1 MKQVSKT
8 ILTTIA
14 TIAALNAGQQA
25 VQAEELSKAD
35 SQKTEVDQVQK
46 EVTQEDVTASQAKV
60 TATNGAVKAQETT
73 VAAAKQ
79 EVVVAEKK
87 ASTAQTNLSQ
97 AEKVAAEA
105 TPGNISRAEQ
115 TVKNTQTAV
124 ENAEKAV
131 TASQAAQTQAQSS
144 VSNQEKVM
152 KQVQEAVKAKQGE
165 VSKAKEKVAEKQA
178 ILDGA
183 GTKEIIEKAEQTQAK
198 VNIDKAAV
206 QKAQADLVEAKQAD
220 RKRASDLANVDKEVL
235 QAQITTGAY
244 KSDLDKKVAMA
255 SKTAEALEKA
265 TVNLTKANHKVE
277 AINTITLSQ
286 DYIAALRDYN
296 QNFTKYSKAELKAQ
310 TDKLVAMGKALAKQN
325 QFKTNQDDSDL
336 DTLDLNHLPAEVREE
351 MSLFA
356 ADLLNQI
363 RAAFGTAKVEVSRGA
378 TEAVNEHVSTSATNG
393 VKGHDRVNLDRV
405 LAKVGITSGT
415 EESIGLMGGSGSAR
429 KQQKI
434 SLRELKRLIYNNIL
448 NLMFNAFEDVED
460 NENNEFLH
468 AGTLAGLSESG
479 VKKAY
484 LGVGT
489 SYKDDFWQ
497 VVNFLFV
504 YDKALTQPNTFDAKA
519 LSNPFDSKEVL
530 ARQKAAQS
538 AYDLAKKA
546 DEQAKAN
553 QAKAETDYQ
562 KAKEKLALVTA
573 KRDSLKAETPLTPR
587 AEIALTKAQAI
598 LKVDEAENKAA
609 QEAVKQLN
617 ADVKAKQAAL
627 AQAKAELAQTEVE
640 LKALEAILSTEQF
653 TLAAKQAT
661 LMKIK
666 SLVKQRIAELVQ
678 AKENVMKAQ
687 TVVAQLKAAP
697 AMLKQAQMAYRSA
710 KQMLLEKKEIL
721 GREEVKLTVLKA
733 EQAEVTKQHQ
743 VLVKI
748 YQAQLEAQ
756 RQVKLSEQKAVIEKA
771 GGQAVPVFDETGKL
785 VSYENM
791 HKQATQSPVGIQS
804 TVQPVQV
811 NYSTRFEKALP
822 STGEKGSILSAIGGL
837 LLVGFSFVGYKRK
850 EVK

>member
-35 SQKTEVDQVQK
+35 PQKTEVDQVQK
-46 EVTQEDVTASQAKV
+46 EVTQADVTASQTKV
-60 TATNGAVKAQETT
+60 IAANGAVKAQETV
-73 VAAAKQ
+73 VATARQ
-79 EVVVAEKK
+79 EVTVAEKK

-105 TPGNISRAEQ
+105 TPENISKAEQ
-115 TVKNTQTAV
+115 TVKNTQMAV

-131 TASQAAQTQAQSS
+131 TVSQAAQTQAQLS
-144 VSNQEKVM
+144 VSNQEKIT
-152 KQVQEAVKAKQGE
+152 KQAQEAVKAKQGE

-178 ILDGA
+178 ILDGT

-206 QKAQADLVEAKQAD
+206 QKAQADLVEAKQVD
-220 RKRASDLANVDKEVL
+220 QKRASDLANVDKEVL
-235 QAQITTGAY
+235 QAQITTGAS

-265 TVNLTKANHKVE
+265 TVDLTKANHKAE

-286 DYIAALRDYN
+286 DYITALREYN

-325 QFKTNQDDSDL
+325 QFKANQDDSDL

-363 RAAFGTAKVEVSRGA
+363 RAAFGTAKVEVSKGA

-393 VKGHDRVNLDRV
+393 VKGHDRANLDRV

-434 SLRELKRLIYNNIL
+434 SQRELKRLIYNNIL
-448 NLMFNAFEDVED
+448 NLMFNAFEGVED

-519 LSNPFDSKEVL
+519 LSNPFDSKEIL
-530 ARQKAAQS
+530 ARQKAAQTT
-538 AYDLAKKA
+538 YDLAKKA
-546 DEQAKAN
+546 DEQAKENKA
-553 QAKAETDYQ
+553 QAETDYQ
-562 KAKEKLALVTA
+562 KAKKKLVLVTA
-573 KRDSLKAETPLTPR
+573 KRDSLKVEIPLTPI
-587 AEIALTKAQAI
+587 AEAALTKAQAT
-598 LKVDEAENKAA
+598 LKADEAENKLA
-609 QEAVKQLN
+609 QEAVKQLT

-627 AQAKAELAQTEVE
+627 LQAKAELAQTEAQ
-640 LKALEAILSTEQF
+640 LKALEAILSTEQS

-661 LMKIK
+661 LAQAR

-687 TVVAQLKAAP
+687 AVVVQLKAAP

-721 GREEVKLTVLKA
+721 GREEAKLTVLKA

-743 VLVKI
+743 ALVKT
-748 YQAQLEAQ
+748 YQEQLEAE
-756 RQVKLSEQKAVIEKA
+756 RQAKLAEQKAAIEKA

-791 HKQATQSPVGIQS
+791 HKQATPLLVGSQS

>member
-1 MKQVSKT
+1 MKQVKT
-8 ILTTIA
+8 VLA
-14 TIAALNAGQQA
+14 TITTVAVLNGGQQ
-25 VQAEELSKAD
+25 VIHAEELLKAD

-46 EVTQEDVTASQAKV
+46 EVTQADVTASQAKV
-60 TATNGAVKAQETT
+60 TVANTAVKEQETT

-97 AEKVAAEA
+97 AEKVVAEA
-105 TPGNISRAEQ
+105 TPGNISKAEQ

-131 TASQAAQTQAQSS
+131 IASQAAQTQAQSS
-144 VSNQEKVM
+144 VSNQEKIT
-152 KQVQEAVKAKQGE
+152 KQAQEAVKAKQGE

-178 ILDGA
+178 ILDGT

-198 VNIDKAAV
+198 VNADKEAV
-206 QKAQADLVEAKQAD
+206 AKAQTNLAEAKQAD
-220 RKRASDLANVDKEVL
+220 AKREKALASAEKEV
-235 QAQITTGAY
+235 QIA
-244 KSDLDKKVAMA
+244 
-255 SKTAEALEKA
+255 KA
-265 TVNLTKANHKVE
+265 TEQETGLDYAHKVNDAKKIADKLFEANLALTKANHKAE

-286 DYIAALRDYN
+286 DYITALREYN
-296 QNFTKYSKAELKAQ
+296 ENFTKYSKAELKAQ
-310 TDKLVAMGKALAKQN
+310 TDKLVAMGKVLAKQN
-325 QFKTNQDDSDL
+325 KFKANQDDSDL

-363 RAAFGTAKVEVSRGA
+363 RAIFGTAKLEVSKGA
-378 TEAVNEHVSTSATNG
+378 TEAINEHVSTSKTNG
-393 VKGHDRVNLDRV
+393 IKGHDRVNLDRV

-429 KQQKI
+429 KQQRI
-434 SLRELKRLIYNNIL
+434 SPRELKRLIYNNIL

-530 ARQKAAQS
+530 VRQKAAQS

-553 QAKAETDYQ
+553 QAQAETDYQ

-573 KRDSLKAETPLTPR
+573 KRDSLKAETPLTPA
-587 AEIALTKAQAI
+587 AEAALTKAQAT
-598 LKVDEAENKAA
+598 LKADEAENKAA

-627 AQAKAELAQTEVE
+627 AQAKAELAQTEAE
-640 LKALEAILSTEQF
+640 LKALEAILSTEQS

-661 LMKIK
+661 LAQAR
-666 SLVKQRIAELVQ
+666 SLVEQREAELVQ
-678 AKENVMKAQ
+678 VKEHRTKAQ
-687 TVVAQLKAAP
+687 AVVSQLKAAP

-721 GREEVKLTVLKA
+721 GREEAKLTVLKA

-743 VLVKI
+743 ALVKI
-748 YQAQLEAQ
+748 YQEQLEAE
-756 RQVKLSEQKAVIEKA
+756 RQAKLAKQKAVIEKA

-791 HKQATQSPVGIQS
+791 HKQATPLLVGSQS

-811 NYSTRFEKALP
+811 NYSAHFEKPLP
-822 STGEKGSILSAIGGL
+822 STGEKGSILSAIGSL
-837 LLVGFSFVGYKRK
+837 FLIGFSFVGYKRK

>member
-1 MKQVSKT
+1 MKQVKT
-8 ILTTIA
+8 VLA
-14 TIAALNAGQQA
+14 TITTVAVLNGGQQ
-25 VQAEELSKAD
+25 VIHAEELLKAD

-46 EVTQEDVTASQAKV
+46 EVTQADVTASQAKV
-60 TATNGAVKAQETT
+60 TVANTAVKEQETT

-97 AEKVAAEA
+97 AEKVVAEA

-131 TASQAAQTQAQSS
+131 TASQAAQTQAQSVVTS
-144 VSNQEKVM
+144 QEKVT
-152 KQVQEAVKAKQGE
+152 KQAQEAVKVKQGE
-165 VSKAKEKVAEKQA
+165 VSKAEEKVAQKQA
-178 ILDGA
+178 ILDGT

-198 VNIDKAAV
+198 VNADKEAV
-206 QKAQADLVEAKQAD
+206 AKAQTNLAEAKQAD
-220 RKRASDLANVDKEVL
+220 AKREKALASAEKEV
-235 QAQITTGAY
+235 QIAKATEQETG
-244 KSDLDKKVAMA
+244 LDYAHKVNDAN
-255 SKTAEALEKA
+255 KTAGKLFEADS
-265 TVNLTKANHKVE
+265 NLTKANHKVE

-363 RAAFGTAKVEVSRGA
+363 RAVFGTAKLEVSKGA
-378 TEAVNEHVSTSATNG
+378 TEAINEHVSTSKTNG
-393 VKGHDRVNLDRV
+393 IKGHDRANLDRV

-429 KQQKI
+429 KQQRI
-434 SLRELKRLIYNNIL
+434 SPRELKRLIYNNIL

-530 ARQKAAQS
+530 VRQKAAQS
-538 AYDLAKKA
+538 AYDLANKA

-562 KAKEKLALVTA
+562 KAKEKLAFVTA
-573 KRDSLKAETPLTPR
+573 KRDSLKAETPLTPA
-587 AEIALTKAQAI
+587 AEAALTKAQAT
-598 LKVDEAENKAA
+598 LKADEAENKAA
-609 QEAVKQLN
+609 QAAVKQLTV
-617 ADVKAKQAAL
+617 DVKAKQAVL
-627 AQAKAELAQTEVE
+627 AQAKAELAQKQME
-640 LKALEAILSTEQF
+640 LKALEATLSTEQS
-653 TLAAKQAT
+653 TLAAKQTT
-661 LMKIK
+661 LAQAR
-666 SLVKQRIAELVQ
+666 SLVEQRATELVQ
-678 AKENVMKAQ
+678 VKEHRTKAQ
-687 TVVAQLKAAP
+687 AVVVQLKAAP

-721 GREEVKLTVLKA
+721 GREEAKLTVLKA

-743 VLVKI
+743 ALVKI
-748 YQAQLEAQ
+748 YQEQLEAE
-756 RQVKLSEQKAVIEKA
+756 RQAKLAEQKAAIEKA

-791 HKQATQSPVGIQS
+791 HKQATPLLVGSQS

-811 NYSTRFEKALP
+811 NYSARFEKTLP
-822 STGEKGSILSAIGGL
+822 STGEKGSILSAIGSL
-837 LLVGFSFVGYKRK
+837 FLIGFSFVGYKRK

>member
-14 TIAALNAGQQA
+14 TIAAFNAGQQA

-46 EVTQEDVTASQAKV
+46 EVTQADVTVSQTKV
-60 TATNGAVKAQETT
+60 VAANGAVKAQETT

-105 TPGNISRAEQ
+105 TPGNISKAEQ

-131 TASQAAQTQAQSS
+131 TASQAAQTQAQLS
-144 VSNQEKVM
+144 VSNQEKIT
-152 KQVQEAVKAKQGE
+152 KQAQEAVKAKQGE

-178 ILDGA
+178 ILDGT

-206 QKAQADLVEAKQAD
+206 QKAQADLVEAKQVD
-220 RKRASDLANVDKEVL
+220 QKRASDLANVDKEVL
-235 QAQITTGAY
+235 QAQITTGAS

-265 TVNLTKANHKVE
+265 TVDLTKANHKAE

-286 DYIAALRDYN
+286 DYITALREYN
-296 QNFTKYSKAELKAQ
+296 ENFTKYSKAELKAQ

-325 QFKTNQDDSDL
+325 QFKMNQDDSDL

-363 RAAFGTAKVEVSRGA
+363 RAAFGTAKVEVSKGA
-378 TEAVNEHVSTSATNG
+378 VEVVNEHVSTSATNG
-393 VKGHDRVNLDRV
+393 IKGHDRANLDRV
-405 LAKVGITSGT
+405 LAKVGIISGT

-434 SLRELKRLIYNNIL
+434 SQRELKRLIYNNIL

-519 LSNPFDSKEVL
+519 LFNPFDSKEVL
-530 ARQKAAQS
+530 VRQKAAQS

-562 KAKEKLALVTA
+562 KAKEKLAFVTA
-573 KRDSLKAETPLTPR
+573 KRDSLKAETPLTPA
-587 AEIALTKAQAI
+587 AEAALTKAQAT
-598 LKVDEAENKAA
+598 LKADEAENKAA
-609 QEAVKQLN
+609 QAAVKQLT
-617 ADVKAKQAAL
+617 ADVKAKQAVL
-627 AQAKAELAQTEVE
+627 AQAKVELAQKQME
-640 LKALEAILSTEQF
+640 LKALEATLSTEQS
-653 TLAAKQAT
+653 TLAAKQTT
-661 LMKIK
+661 LAQAR
-666 SLVKQRIAELVQ
+666 SLVEQRATELVQ
-678 AKENVMKAQ
+678 VKEHRTKAQ
-687 TVVAQLKAAP
+687 AVVVQLKAAP

-721 GREEVKLTVLKA
+721 GREEAKLTVLKA
-733 EQAEVTKQHQ
+733 EQAEVTKQYQ
-743 VLVKI
+743 TLVKI
-748 YQAQLEAQ
+748 YQEQLEAE
-756 RQVKLSEQKAVIEKA
+756 RQIKLAEQKVAIEQA
-771 GGQAVPVFDETGKL
+771 GGQAIPVFDETGKITGYVNGKKQSVTSTL
-785 VSYENM
+785 TPTN
-791 HKQATQSPVGIQS
+791 HKQVR
-804 TVQPVQV
+804 V
-811 NYSTRFEKALP
+811 NYNTVSAKQLP
-822 STGEKGSILSAIGGL
+822 STGEVTSLLGMFGGAILLAL
-837 LLVGFSFVGYKRK
+837 SFVGYKRK

>member
-1 MKQVSKT
+1 MNKVNKT
-8 ILTTIA
+8 LMTTVA
-14 TIAALNAGQQA
+14 TVAIVGAGRV
-25 VQAEELSKAD
+25 VQAEDVQPKEVKSTEAAQTKPVVTKEEVAT
-35 SQKTEVDQVQK
+35 SQTKVDVANAAVKSQEQITSQAQKDVTTAEKTVSEKQTEVV
-46 EVTQEDVTASQAKV
+46 
-60 TATNGAVKAQETT
+60 
-73 VAAAKQ
+73 
-79 EVVVAEKK
+79 
-87 ASTAQTNLSQ
+87 Q

-105 TPGNISRAEQ
+105 TPGNIAKAEN
-115 TVKNTQTAV
+115 TVKIETNNVSQA
-124 ENAEKAV
+124 ENAVSASKIAQQQAKQEV
-131 TASQAAQTQAQSS
+131 TKQA
-144 VSNQEKVM
+144 
-152 KQVQEAVKAKQGE
+152 EAVAKSQDPVVKKEAEAKQAE
-165 VSKAKEKVAEKQA
+165 KTVSEKQA
-178 ILDGA
+178 ILDGT
-183 GTKEIIEKAEQTQAK
+183 GTKEIISKAEQTQAK
-198 VNIDKAAV
+198 VNVDKDAV
-206 QKAQADLVEAKQAD
+206 AKAQTNLAEAKQAD
-220 RKRASDLANVDKEVL
+220 ANREKALADAKKEV
-235 QAQITTGAY
+235 QTAKATEQETG
-244 KSDLDKKVAMA
+244 LDYAHKVNDAN
-255 SKTAEALEKA
+255 KTADKLFEADS
-265 TVNLTKANHKVE
+265 NLTKANHKVE

-363 RAAFGTAKVEVSRGA
+363 RAAFGTAKVEVSRGV

-429 KQQKI
+429 KKQKI

-489 SYKDDFWQ
+489 FYKDDFWQ

-504 YDKALTQPNTFDAKA
+504 YDRALTQPNTFDAKA

-553 QAKAETDYQ
+553 QAQAETDYQ
-562 KAKEKLALVTA
+562 KAKGKLALVTA
-573 KRDSLKAETPLTPR
+573 KRDSLKAETPLTPV
-587 AEIALTKAQAI
+587 AEAALTKAQAT
-598 LKVDEAENKAA
+598 LKADEEENKVA
-609 QEAVKQLN
+609 QEAVKQLT

-627 AQAKAELAQTEVE
+627 AQAKAELIQKQGE
-640 LKALEAILSTEQF
+640 LETLKHHLSAEQNK
-653 TLAAKQAT
+653 LANKQADLT
-661 LMKIK
+661 KTQA
-666 SLVKQRIAELVQ
+666 LVNQRENELVQ
-678 AKENVMKAQ
+678 TKDRLTAAKAKVS
-687 TVVAQLKAAP
+687 QLKAAP
-697 AMLKQAQMAYRSA
+697 ARLAQA
-710 KQMLLEKKEIL
+710 KQNLMTAKQKLAEKKSLLEKEQA
-721 GREEVKLTVLKA
+721 KLQVLKA
-733 EQAEVTKQHQ
+733 TQAEVVSQHNS
-743 VLVKI
+743 LVKT
-748 YQAQLEAQ
+748 YQEQLEAE
-756 RQVKLSEQKAVIEKA
+756 RLEKLAAQKAAIEQS
-771 GGQAVPVFDETGKL
+771 GGQVIPVVDETGKIT
-785 VSYENM
+785 SYVNGNKQSVTPTLTSTN
-791 HKQATQSPVGIQS
+791 HKQVK
-804 TVQPVQV
+804 V
-811 NYSTRFEKALP
+811 NYNVSTNHLP
-822 STGEKGSILSAIGGL
+822 STGETTSLLGLFGGVI
-837 LLVGFSFVGYKRK
+837 LLVLSFVSRKR
-850 EVK
+850 VK

>member
-35 SQKTEVDQVQK
+35 PQKTEVDQVQK
-46 EVTQEDVTASQAKV
+46 EVTQAGVTASQTKV
-60 TATNGAVKAQETT
+60 IAANGAVKAQETT

-105 TPGNISRAEQ
+105 TPGNISKAEQ

-144 VSNQEKVM
+144 ISNQEKIT
-152 KQVQEAVKAKQGE
+152 KQAQEAVKAKQGE

-178 ILDGA
+178 ILDGT

-220 RKRASDLANVDKEVL
+220 RKRAGDLADAEKKLV
-235 QAQITTGAY
+235 QTQITTDAS

-265 TVNLTKANHKVE
+265 TVDLTKANHKAE

-286 DYIAALRDYN
+286 DYIAALREYN
-296 QNFTKYSKAELKAQ
+296 QNFTKYSKAELKTQ

-325 QFKTNQDDSDL
+325 QFKANQDDSDL

-363 RAAFGTAKVEVSRGA
+363 RAAFGTAKVEVSKGA
-378 TEAVNEHVSTSATNG
+378 VEAVNEHVSTSKTNG
-393 VKGHDRVNLDRV
+393 VKGHDRANLDRV

-434 SLRELKRLIYNNIL
+434 SPRELKRLIYNNIL

-530 ARQKAAQS
+530 VRQKAAQS
-538 AYDLAKKA
+538 AYDLTKKA

-553 QAKAETDYQ
+553 QAQAETDYQ

-573 KRDSLKAETPLTPR
+573 KRDSLKAETPLTPA
-587 AEIALTKAQAI
+587 AETALTKAQAT

-609 QEAVKQLN
+609 QEAVKQLT

-627 AQAKAELAQTEVE
+627 AQAKAELTQTETE
-640 LKALEAILSTEQF
+640 LKALEAILSTEQS
-653 TLAAKQAT
+653 TLVAKQAT
-661 LMKIK
+661 LAQARR
-666 SLVKQRIAELVQ
+666 LVKQREAELVQ
-678 AKENVMKAQ
+678 VKENRTKAQ
-687 TVVAQLKAAP
+687 AVVAQLKAAP
-697 AMLKQAQMAYRSA
+697 VMLKQAQMAYRSA

-721 GREEVKLTVLKA
+721 GREEAKLTVLKA
-733 EQAEVTKQHQ
+733 EQAEVTNQYQ

-748 YQAQLEAQ
+748 YQEQLEAE
-756 RQVKLSEQKAVIEKA
+756 RQIKLAEQKVAIEQA
-771 GGQAVPVFDETGKL
+771 GGQAIPVFDETGKITGYVNGKKQSVTSTL
-785 VSYENM
+785 TPTN
-791 HKQATQSPVGIQS
+791 HKQVR
-804 TVQPVQV
+804 V
-811 NYSTRFEKALP
+811 NYNTVSAKQLP
-822 STGEKGSILSAIGGL
+822 STGEVTSLLGMFGGAILLAL
-837 LLVGFSFVGYKRK
+837 SFVGYKRK

>member
-46 EVTQEDVTASQAKV
+46 EVTQVDVTASQTKV
-60 TATNGAVKAQETT
+60 TAANTAVKAQETA
-73 VAAAKQ
+73 VATARQ
-79 EVVVAEKK
+79 EVTVAEKK

-97 AEKVAAEA
+97 AEKVVAEA
-105 TPGNISRAEQ
+105 TPGNISKAEQ

-131 TASQAAQTQAQSS
+131 TASQAAQTQAQSVVTS
-144 VSNQEKVM
+144 QEKVT
-152 KQVQEAVKAKQGE
+152 KQAQEAVKVKQGE
-165 VSKAKEKVAEKQA
+165 VSKAEEKVAQKQA
-178 ILDGA
+178 ILDGT

-198 VNIDKAAV
+198 VNAGQQAV
-206 QKAQADLVEAKQAD
+206 AKAQTNLAEAKQAD
-220 RKRASDLANVDKEVL
+220 AKREKALASAEKEV
-235 QAQITTGAY
+235 QIAKATEQETG
-244 KSDLDKKVAMA
+244 LDYAHKVNDAN
-255 SKTAEALEKA
+255 KTANKLFEADS
-265 TVNLTKANHKVE
+265 NLTKANHKVE

-296 QNFTKYSKAELKAQ
+296 QNFTIFSKAELKAQ

-429 KQQKI
+429 KQQRI
-434 SLRELKRLIYNNIL
+434 SPRELKRLIYNNIL

-479 VKKAY
+479 VKKAF

-504 YDKALTQPNTFDAKA
+504 YDRALTQPNTFDAKA
-519 LSNPFDSKEVL
+519 LSNPFDSKKVL

-546 DEQAKAN
+546 DEQAKVN
-553 QAKAETDYQ
+553 QAQAETDYQ
-562 KAKEKLALVTA
+562 KAKGKLALVTA
-573 KRDSLKAETPLTPR
+573 KRDSLKAETPLTPA
-587 AEIALTKAQAI
+587 AETALTKAQAT

-609 QEAVKQLN
+609 QEAVKRLT
-617 ADVKAKQAAL
+617 ADVKAKQEAL
-627 AQAKAELAQTEVE
+627 AQAKAELAQTETE
-640 LKALEAILSTEQF
+640 LKALEAILSTEQS

-661 LMKIK
+661 LAQAR
-666 SLVKQRIAELVQ
+666 SLVEQREAELVQ
-678 AKENVMKAQ
+678 VKEHRTKAQ
-687 TVVAQLKAAP
+687 AVVAQLKAAP

-756 RQVKLSEQKAVIEKA
+756 RQVKLAEQKAVIEKA

>member
-25 VQAEELSKAD
+25 VQAEELSKVD
-35 SQKTEVDQVQK
+35 PQKTEVDQVQK
-46 EVTQEDVTASQAKV
+46 EVTQADVTASQTKV
-60 TATNGAVKAQETT
+60 TAANTAVKAQETA
-73 VAAAKQ
+73 VATARQ
-79 EVVVAEKK
+79 EVTVAEKK

-97 AEKVAAEA
+97 AEKVVAEA
-105 TPGNISRAEQ
+105 TPGNISKAEQ

-131 TASQAAQTQAQSS
+131 TASQAAQTQAQSVVTS
-144 VSNQEKVM
+144 QEKVT
-152 KQVQEAVKAKQGE
+152 KQAQEAVKVKQGE
-165 VSKAKEKVAEKQA
+165 VSKAKEKVAQKQA
-178 ILDGA
+178 ILDGT

-198 VNIDKAAV
+198 VNADKEAV
-206 QKAQADLVEAKQAD
+206 AKAQTNLAEAKQAD
-220 RKRASDLANVDKEVL
+220 AKREKALASAEKEV
-235 QAQITTGAY
+235 QIAKATEQETG
-244 KSDLDKKVAMA
+244 LDYAHKVNDAN
-255 SKTAEALEKA
+255 KTADKLFEADS
-265 TVNLTKANHKVE
+265 NLTKANHKVE

-405 LAKVGITSGT
+405 LVKVGITSGT

-429 KQQKI
+429 KQQRI
-434 SLRELKRLIYNNIL
+434 SPRELKRLIYNNIL

-530 ARQKAAQS
+530 VRQKAAQS

-553 QAKAETDYQ
+553 KAKAEIDYQ
-562 KAKEKLALVTA
+562 KAKGKLALVTV
-573 KRDSLKAETPLTPR
+573 KRDSLRSETSLTPA
-587 AEIALTKAQAI
+587 AEAAFTKAQAT
-598 LKVDEAENKAA
+598 LKADEAENKAA

-627 AQAKAELAQTEVE
+627 AQAKAELAQTETE
-640 LKALEAILSTEQF
+640 LKALEAILSTEQS

-661 LMKIK
+661 LAQAR
-666 SLVKQRIAELVQ
+666 SLVEQREAELVQ
-678 AKENVMKAQ
+678 VKEHRTKAQ
-687 TVVAQLKAAP
+687 AVVSQLKAAP

-721 GREEVKLTVLKA
+721 GREEIKLTVLKA

-756 RQVKLSEQKAVIEKA
+756 RQVKLAEQKAVIEKA

-791 HKQATQSPVGIQS
+791 HKQATPLLVGIQS

-822 STGEKGSILSAIGGL
+822 STGETGSILSAIGGL

>member
-1 MKQVSKT
+1 MNKVSKT
-8 ILTTIA
+8 LMTTVA
-14 TIAALNAGQQA
+14 TVVVVGAGQV
-25 VQAEELSKAD
+25 VQAEDVQPKEIKGTEATQSKATVTKEEVAT
-35 SQKTEVDQVQK
+35 SQT
-46 EVTQEDVTASQAKV
+46 KV
-60 TATNGAVKAQETT
+60 VAANGAVKAQETT
-73 VAAAKQ
+73 VVAAKQ

-105 TPGNISRAEQ
+105 TPGNISKAEQ

-131 TASQAAQTQAQSS
+131 TASQAAQTQAQLS
-144 VSNQEKVM
+144 VSNQEKIT
-152 KQVQEAVKAKQGE
+152 KQAQEAVKAKQGE
-165 VSKAKEKVAEKQA
+165 VSKAKEKVAETQA
-178 ILDGA
+178 ILDGT

-206 QKAQADLVEAKQAD
+206 QKAQADLVEAKQVD
-220 RKRASDLANVDKEVL
+220 QKRASDLANVDKEVL
-235 QAQITTGAY
+235 QAQITTGAS

-255 SKTAEALEKA
+255 NKTAEALEKA
-265 TVNLTKANHKVE
+265 TVDLTKANHKAE

-296 QNFTKYSKAELKAQ
+296 QNFAKYSKAELKAQ
-310 TDKLVAMGKALAKQN
+310 TDKLVAMGKVLAKQN
-325 QFKTNQDDSDL
+325 KFKANQDDSVF

-405 LAKVGITSGT
+405 LAKAGITSGT

-429 KQQKI
+429 KQQRI
-434 SLRELKRLIYNNIL
+434 SPRELKRLIYNNIL

-504 YDKALTQPNTFDAKA
+504 YDKALTQPNSFDAKA
-519 LSNPFDSKEVL
+519 LSNPFDSKEIL

-546 DEQAKAN
+546 DQQAKVDKA
-553 QAKAETDYQ
+553 QAETDYQ

-573 KRDSLKAETPLTPR
+573 KRDSLKAETPLTPK

-627 AQAKAELAQTEVE
+627 IQVKAELAQKEAE
-640 LKALEAILSTEQF
+640 LKALEAILSTEQS

-661 LMKIK
+661 LAQAR
-666 SLVKQRIAELVQ
+666 SLVEQREAELVQ
-678 AKENVMKAQ
+678 VKEHRTKAQ
-687 TVVAQLKAAP
+687 AVVSQLKAAP

-710 KQMLLEKKEIL
+710 KQMLLEKEEIL
-721 GREEVKLTVLKA
+721 GREEAKLIVLKA

-748 YQAQLEAQ
+748 YQEQLEAQ
-756 RQVKLSEQKAVIEKA
+756 RQAKLAEQKAVIEKA
-771 GGQAVPVFDETGKL
+771 GGQAIPVVDETGKIT
-785 VSYENM
+785 SYVDGKKQAVTPTLTSTN
-791 HKQATQSPVGIQS
+791 HKQVK
-804 TVQPVQV
+804 V
-811 NYSTRFEKALP
+811 NYNVSANRLP
-822 STGEKGSILSAIGGL
+822 STGETTSLLGLFGGVILLAL
-837 LLVGFSFVGYKRK
+837 SFVSRKR
-850 EVK
+850 VK

>member
-1 MKQVSKT
+1 MKQVKT
-8 ILTTIA
+8 VLA
-14 TIAALNAGQQA
+14 TITTVAVLNGGQQ
-25 VQAEELSKAD
+25 VIHAEELLKAD

-46 EVTQEDVTASQAKV
+46 EVTQADVTASQAKV
-60 TATNGAVKAQETT
+60 TVANTAVKEQETT

-97 AEKVAAEA
+97 AEKVVAEA
-105 TPGNISRAEQ
+105 TPGNISKAEQ

-144 VSNQEKVM
+144 VSNQEKIT
-152 KQVQEAVKAKQGE
+152 KQAQEAVKAKQGE

-178 ILDGA
+178 ILDGT

-198 VNIDKAAV
+198 VNVDKKAV
-206 QKAQADLVEAKQAD
+206 AKAQTNLAEAKQAD
-220 RKRASDLANVDKEVL
+220 VNREKALADAEKEV
-235 QAQITTGAY
+235 Q
-244 KSDLDKKVAMA
+244 
-255 SKTAEALEKA
+255 TAKA
-265 TVNLTKANHKVE
+265 TEQEKGLDYVHKVNDAKKTTDKRFEANSNLTKANHKAE

-286 DYIAALRDYN
+286 DYIAALREYN
-296 QNFTKYSKAELKAQ
+296 QNFTKYSKAELKTQ
-310 TDKLVAMGKALAKQN
+310 TDKLVAMGKVLAKQN
-325 QFKTNQDDSDL
+325 QFKANQDDSDL

-363 RAAFGTAKVEVSRGA
+363 RAAFGTAKVEVSKGA
-378 TEAVNEHVSTSATNG
+378 VEVVNEHVSTSKTNG
-393 VKGHDRVNLDRV
+393 VKGHDRSNLDRV

-429 KQQKI
+429 KQQRI
-434 SLRELKRLIYNNIL
+434 SPRELKRLIYNNIL

-530 ARQKAAQS
+530 VRQKAAQS

-562 KAKEKLALVTA
+562 KAKEKLAFVTA
-573 KRDSLKAETPLTPR
+573 KRDSLKAETPLTPA
-587 AEIALTKAQAI
+587 AEAALTKAQAT
-598 LKVDEAENKAA
+598 LKADEAENKAA
-609 QEAVKQLN
+609 QAAVKQLT
-617 ADVKAKQAAL
+617 ADVKAKQAVL
-627 AQAKAELAQTEVE
+627 AQAKVELAQKQME
-640 LKALEAILSTEQF
+640 LKALEAILSTDET
-653 TLAAKQAT
+653 TLVAKQAT
-661 LMKIK
+661 LMKTK
-666 SLVKQRIAELVQ
+666 SFVKQRIAELVQ
-678 AKENVMKAQ
+678 AKENVVKAQ
-687 TVVAQLKAAP
+687 AVVAQLKAAP
-697 AMLKQAQMAYRSA
+697 VILKQAQMAYRSA
-710 KQMLLEKKEIL
+710 KQVLFEKQAVLKQAEA
-721 GREEVKLTVLKA
+721 KLTVLKV
-733 EQAEVTKQHQ
+733 EQAEVTNQYQ
-743 VLVKI
+743 VLVKT

-756 RQVKLSEQKAVIEKA
+756 RQAKLAEQKAVIEKA

-791 HKQATQSPVGIQS
+791 HKQATPLLVGSQS

-811 NYSTRFEKALP
+811 NYSAHFEKTLP

-837 LLVGFSFVGYKRK
+837 LLVGLSFMGTKQK

>member
-14 TIAALNAGQQA
+14 TIAAFNAGQQA

-46 EVTQEDVTASQAKV
+46 EVTQADVTVSQAKV
-60 TATNGAVKAQETT
+60 TAANGAVKVQETT

-87 ASTAQTNLSQ
+87 ESTAQTNLSQ
-97 AEKVAAEA
+97 AEKVVAEA
-105 TPGNISRAEQ
+105 TPGNISKAEQ

-131 TASQAAQTQAQSS
+131 TASQAAQTQAQLS
-144 VSNQEKVM
+144 VSNQEKIT
-152 KQVQEAVKAKQGE
+152 KQAQEAVKAKQGE

-178 ILDGA
+178 ILDGT

-206 QKAQADLVEAKQAD
+206 QKAQADLVEAKQVD
-220 RKRASDLANVDKEVL
+220 QKRASDLANVDKEVL
-235 QAQITTGAY
+235 QAQITTGAS

-265 TVNLTKANHKVE
+265 TVDLTKANHKAE

-286 DYIAALRDYN
+286 DYIAALREYN
-296 QNFTKYSKAELKAQ
+296 QNFTKYSKAELKTQ
-310 TDKLVAMGKALAKQN
+310 TDKLVAMGKVLAKQN
-325 QFKTNQDDSDL
+325 QFKANQDDSDL

-363 RAAFGTAKVEVSRGA
+363 RAFFGTAKVEVSKGA
-378 TEAVNEHVSTSATNG
+378 VEVVNEHVSTSATNG
-393 VKGHDRVNLDRV
+393 IKGHDRANLDRV

-434 SLRELKRLIYNNIL
+434 SQRELKRLIYNNIL
-448 NLMFNAFEDVED
+448 NLMFNAFENVED

-504 YDKALTQPNTFDAKA
+504 YDKALTQPNTFDAKE
-519 LSNPFDSKEVL
+519 LSNPFDRQAVL
-530 ARQKAAQS
+530 AHQKVAQN

-553 QAKAETDYQ
+553 KAKAEIDYQ

-573 KRDSLKAETPLTPR
+573 KRDSLKAETPLTPA
-587 AEIALTKAQAI
+587 AETALTKAQAT
-598 LKVDEAENKAA
+598 LKADEEENKVA
-609 QEAVKQLN
+609 QEAVKQLT

-627 AQAKAELAQTEVE
+627 LQAKAELAQKETE
-640 LKALEAILSTEQF
+640 LKALEAILSTEQS

-661 LMKIK
+661 LAQARR
-666 SLVKQRIAELVQ
+666 LVKQCETELVQ
-678 AKENVMKAQ
+678 VKENRTKAQ
-687 TVVAQLKAAP
+687 AVVAQMKAAP
-697 AMLKQAQMAYRSA
+697 VMLKQAQMAYRSA
-710 KQMLLEKKEIL
+710 KQMLFEKKEIL
-721 GREEVKLTVLKA
+721 EREEAKLTVLKA
-733 EQAEVTKQHQ
+733 EQAEVTKQYQ
-743 VLVKI
+743 TLVKI
-748 YQAQLEAQ
+748 YQEQLEAE
-756 RQVKLSEQKAVIEKA
+756 RQIKLAEQKVAIEQA
-771 GGQAVPVFDETGKL
+771 GGQAIPVFDETGKITGYVNGKKQSVTSTL
-785 VSYENM
+785 TPTN
-791 HKQATQSPVGIQS
+791 HKQVR
-804 TVQPVQV
+804 V
-811 NYSTRFEKALP
+811 NYNTVSAKQLP
-822 STGEKGSILSAIGGL
+822 STGEVTSLLGMFGGAILLAL
-837 LLVGFSFVGYKRK
+837 SFVGYKRK

>member
-1 MKQVSKT
+1 MKQVKT
-8 ILTTIA
+8 VLA
-14 TIAALNAGQQA
+14 TITTVAVLNGGQQ
-25 VQAEELSKAD
+25 VIHAEELLKAD

-46 EVTQEDVTASQAKV
+46 EVTQADVTASQAKV
-60 TATNGAVKAQETT
+60 TVANTAVKEQETT

-97 AEKVAAEA
+97 AEKVVAEA
-105 TPGNISRAEQ
+105 TPGNISKAEQ

-131 TASQAAQTQAQSS
+131 IASQAAQTQAQSS
-144 VSNQEKVM
+144 VSNQEKIT
-152 KQVQEAVKAKQGE
+152 KQAQEAVKAKQGE

-178 ILDGA
+178 ILDGT

-198 VNIDKAAV
+198 VNADKEAV
-206 QKAQADLVEAKQAD
+206 AKAQTNLAEAKQAD
-220 RKRASDLANVDKEVL
+220 AKREKALASAEKEV
-235 QAQITTGAY
+235 QIA
-244 KSDLDKKVAMA
+244 
-255 SKTAEALEKA
+255 KA
-265 TVNLTKANHKVE
+265 TEQETGLDYAHKVNDAKKIADKLFEANLALTKANHKAE

-286 DYIAALRDYN
+286 DYITALREYN
-296 QNFTKYSKAELKAQ
+296 ENFTKYSKAELKAQ

-325 QFKTNQDDSDL
+325 KFKANQDDSDL

-363 RAAFGTAKVEVSRGA
+363 RAVFGTAKLEVSKGA
-378 TEAVNEHVSTSATNG
+378 TEAINEHVSTSKTNG
-393 VKGHDRVNLDRV
+393 IKGHDRANLDRV

-429 KQQKI
+429 KQQRI
-434 SLRELKRLIYNNIL
+434 SPRELKRLIYNNIL

-530 ARQKAAQS
+530 VRQKAAQS
-538 AYDLAKKA
+538 TYDLAKKA

-553 QAKAETDYQ
+553 QAQAETDYQ

-573 KRDSLKAETPLTPR
+573 KRDSLKAETPLTPA
-587 AEIALTKAQAI
+587 AEAALTKAQAT

-627 AQAKAELAQTEVE
+627 AQAKAELAQTEAE
-640 LKALEAILSTEQF
+640 LKALEAILLTEQS
-653 TLAAKQAT
+653 TLAAKQAA
-661 LMKIK
+661 LAQAR
-666 SLVKQRIAELVQ
+666 SLVEQREAELVQ
-678 AKENVMKAQ
+678 VKEHRTKAQ
-687 TVVAQLKAAP
+687 AVVSQLKAAP

-710 KQMLLEKKEIL
+710 KQVLFEKQAVLKQAEA
-721 GREEVKLTVLKA
+721 KLTVLKA
-733 EQAEVTKQHQ
+733 EQAEVTNQYQ
-743 VLVKI
+743 VLVKT

-756 RQVKLSEQKAVIEKA
+756 RQVKLAEQKAVIEKA

-791 HKQATQSPVGIQS
+791 HKQATSLLVGSQS

-811 NYSTRFEKALP
+811 NYSAHFEKTLP
-822 STGEKGSILSAIGGL
+822 STGEKGSILSAIGSL
-837 LLVGFSFVGYKRK
+837 FLIGFSFVGYKRK

>member
-235 QAQITTGAY
+235 QAQITTGAS

-255 SKTAEALEKA
+255 STTAEALEKA

-277 AINTITLSQ
+277 AINTITFSQ

-460 NENNEFLH
+460 NENNEFFH
-468 AGTLAGLSESG
+468 AGTLAGLSEIG

-756 RQVKLSEQKAVIEKA
+756 RQVKLAEQKAVIEKA

>member
-1 MKQVSKT
+1 MNKVSKT
-8 ILTTIA
+8 LMTTVA
-14 TIAALNAGQQA
+14 TVAVVGAGQV
-25 VQAEELSKAD
+25 VQAED
-35 SQKTEVDQVQK
+35 VQPK
-46 EVTQEDVTASQAKV
+46 EVKNTEAAQTKPVVTKEKVIQSQTAV
-60 TATNGAVKAQETT
+60 DTATAAVKAQEQTT
-73 VAAAKQ
+73 NQAQKDVTTAENTVKTETTNVA
-79 EVVVAEKK
+79 
-87 ASTAQTNLSQ
+87 Q
-97 AEKVAAEA
+97 AEKVAQEA
-105 TPGNISRAEQ
+105 TPENVAKAETSVKEATGQVNQ
-115 TVKNTQTAV
+115 T
-124 ENAEKAV
+124 EKKV
-131 TASQAAQTQAQSS
+131 TQAQTAQQTAQS
-144 VSNQEKVM
+144 EVM
-152 KQVQEAVKAKQGE
+152 KQTESVAKAQEPVTQKQAAVAQAEK
-165 VSKAKEKVAEKQA
+165 KVAEKQA
-178 ILDGA
+178 ILDGT
-183 GTKEIIEKAEQTQAK
+183 GTKEIIAKAEQTQAK
-198 VNIDKAAV
+198 VNADKEAV
-206 QKAQADLVEAKQAD
+206 AKAQTNLAEAKQAD
-220 RKRASDLANVDKEVL
+220 AKREKALASAEKEV
-235 QAQITTGAY
+235 QIAEATEQETG
-244 KSDLDKKVAMA
+244 LDYAHKVNDAN
-255 SKTAEALEKA
+255 KTADKLFEADS
-265 TVNLTKANHKVE
+265 NLTKANHKVE

-429 KQQKI
+429 KQQRI
-434 SLRELKRLIYNNIL
+434 SPRELKRLIYNNIL

-504 YDKALTQPNTFDAKA
+504 YDRALTQPNTFDAKA

-546 DEQAKAN
+546 DEQAKVN
-553 QAKAETDYQ
+553 QAQAETDYQ
-562 KAKEKLALVTA
+562 KAKGKLALVTA
-573 KRDSLKAETPLTPR
+573 KRDSLKAETPLTPA
-587 AEIALTKAQAI
+587 AETALTKAQATV
-598 LKVDEAENKAA
+598 KVDETENKAA
-609 QEAVKQLN
+609 QEAVKQLT

-627 AQAKAELAQTEVE
+627 AQAKAELARKQSELAALKNNLSAEQFKLTNKRDELAQAQALVSQRKGELTQTKERLVYAQERVLKLKDAPLRLAQAKQSLLTAKQTLAKKKALLEKEEAKLQVLKATQTEV
-640 LKALEAILSTEQF
+640 
-653 TLAAKQAT
+653 
-661 LMKIK
+661 
-666 SLVKQRIAELVQ
+666 
-678 AKENVMKAQ
+678 
-687 TVVAQLKAAP
+687 VAQHSKIVKA
-697 AMLKQAQMAYRSA
+697 
-710 KQMLLEKKEIL
+710 
-721 GREEVKLTVLKA
+721 
-733 EQAEVTKQHQ
+733 
-743 VLVKI
+743 

-756 RQVKLSEQKAVIEKA
+756 RQAKLAEQKAVIEKA
-771 GGQAVPVFDETGKL
+771 GGQAVPVVDETGKIT
-785 VSYENM
+785 SYVDGK
-791 HKQATQSPVGIQS
+791 KQAVTPTLTPTNHKRV
-804 TVQPVQV
+804 TV
-811 NYSTRFEKALP
+811 NYNTVSAKQLP
-822 STGEKGSILSAIGGL
+822 STGEVTSWLGIIGGAVL
-837 LLVGFSFVGYKRK
+837 SVLSFAGHKRK
-850 EVK
+850 EVE

>member
-1 MKQVSKT
+1 MKQVKT
-8 ILTTIA
+8 VLA
-14 TIAALNAGQQA
+14 TITTVAVLNGGQQ
-25 VQAEELSKAD
+25 VIHAEELPKAD

-46 EVTQEDVTASQAKV
+46 EVTQADVTASQAKV
-60 TATNGAVKAQETT
+60 TVANTAVKEQETT

-97 AEKVAAEA
+97 AEKVVAEA
-105 TPGNISRAEQ
+105 TPENISKAEQ
-115 TVKNTQTAV
+115 TEKNTQTAV

-131 TASQAAQTQAQSS
+131 TASQAAQTQAQLS
-144 VSNQEKVM
+144 VSNQEKIT
-152 KQVQEAVKAKQGE
+152 KQAQEAVKAKQGE
-165 VSKAKEKVAEKQA
+165 VSKAEEKVAQKQA
-178 ILDGA
+178 ILDGT

-198 VNIDKAAV
+198 VNADKEAV
-206 QKAQADLVEAKQAD
+206 AKAQTNLAEAKQAD
-220 RKRASDLANVDKEVL
+220 AKREKALASAEKEV
-235 QAQITTGAY
+235 QIA
-244 KSDLDKKVAMA
+244 
-255 SKTAEALEKA
+255 KA
-265 TVNLTKANHKVE
+265 TEQETGLDYAHKVNDAKKTTDKRFEANLALIKANHKAE

-310 TDKLVAMGKALAKQN
+310 TDKLVAMGKVLAKQN
-325 QFKTNQDDSDL
+325 KFKPNKDDSVFDI
-336 DTLDLNHLPAEVREE
+336 LDLNNLPSEVREE

-378 TEAVNEHVSTSATNG
+378 VEAVNEHVSTSATNG

-434 SLRELKRLIYNNIL
+434 SQRELKRLIYNNIL

-530 ARQKAAQS
+530 VRQKAAQS

-553 QAKAETDYQ
+553 QAQAETDYQ

-573 KRDSLKAETPLTPR
+573 KRDSLKAETPLTPA
-587 AEIALTKAQAI
+587 AEAALTKAQAT

-627 AQAKAELAQTEVE
+627 AQAKAELVQTEAE
-640 LKALEAILSTEQF
+640 LKALEAILSTEQS

-661 LMKIK
+661 LAQAR
-666 SLVKQRIAELVQ
+666 SLVEQRATELVQ
-678 AKENVMKAQ
+678 VKEHRTKAQ
-687 TVVAQLKAAP
+687 AVVVQLKAAP

-710 KQMLLEKKEIL
+710 KQVLFEKQAVLKQAEA
-721 GREEVKLTVLKA
+721 KLTVLKA
-733 EQAEVTKQHQ
+733 EQAEVTNQYQ
-743 VLVKI
+743 VLVKT
-748 YQAQLEAQ
+748 YQAQLEAE
-756 RQVKLSEQKAVIEKA
+756 RQVKLAEQKAVIEKA

-791 HKQATQSPVGIQS
+791 HKQATPLLVGSQS

-811 NYSTRFEKALP
+811 NYSAHFEKTLP
-822 STGEKGSILSAIGGL
+822 STGEKGSILSAIGSL
-837 LLVGFSFVGYKRK
+837 FLIGFSFVGYKRK

>member
-14 TIAALNAGQQA
+14 TIAAFNAGQQA

-46 EVTQEDVTASQAKV
+46 EVTQADVTVSQTKV
-60 TATNGAVKAQETT
+60 VAANGAVKAQETT

-105 TPGNISRAEQ
+105 TPGNISKAEQ

-131 TASQAAQTQAQSS
+131 TASQAAQTQAQLS
-144 VSNQEKVM
+144 VSNQEKIT
-152 KQVQEAVKAKQGE
+152 KQAQEAVKAKQGE

-178 ILDGA
+178 ILDGT

-206 QKAQADLVEAKQAD
+206 QKAQADLVEAKQVD
-220 RKRASDLANVDKEVL
+220 QKRASDLANVDKEVL
-235 QAQITTGAY
+235 QAQITTGAS

-265 TVNLTKANHKVE
+265 TVDLTKANHKAE

-429 KQQKI
+429 KQQRI
-434 SLRELKRLIYNNIL
+434 SPRELKRLIYNNIL

-519 LSNPFDSKEVL
+519 LSNPFDSKEIL
-530 ARQKAAQS
+530 ARQKAVQS

-627 AQAKAELAQTEVE
+627 AQAKAEIAQTEVE

-721 GREEVKLTVLKA
+721 GREEAKLTVLKA

-743 VLVKI
+743 ALVKI
-748 YQAQLEAQ
+748 YQEQLEAE
-756 RQVKLSEQKAVIEKA
+756 RQAKLAKQKAVIEKA

-791 HKQATQSPVGIQS
+791 HKQATPLLVGSQS

-811 NYSTRFEKALP
+811 NYSAHFEKTLP
-822 STGEKGSILSAIGGL
+822 STGEKGSILSAIGSL
-837 LLVGFSFVGYKRK
+837 FLIGFSFVGYKRK

>member
-1 MKQVSKT
+1 MKQVKT
-8 ILTTIA
+8 VLA
-14 TIAALNAGQQA
+14 TITTVAVLSGGQQ
-25 VQAEELSKAD
+25 VIHAEELPKAD
-35 SQKTEVDQVQK
+35 SQKIEVDQVQK
-46 EVTQEDVTASQAKV
+46 EVTQVDVTASQTKV
-60 TATNGAVKAQETT
+60 TAANGAVKVQETT

-79 EVVVAEKK
+79 EVMVVEKK

-105 TPGNISRAEQ
+105 TPGNISKAEQ

-124 ENAEKAV
+124 ENVEKAV
-131 TASQAAQTQAQSS
+131 TESQAAQTQAQSS
-144 VSNQEKVM
+144 VSNQEKIT
-152 KQVQEAVKAKQGE
+152 KQAQEAVKAKQGE

-178 ILDGA
+178 ILDGT

-206 QKAQADLVEAKQAD
+206 QKAQADLVEAKQVD
-220 RKRASDLANVDKEVL
+220 QKRANDLANVDKEVL
-235 QAQITTGAY
+235 QAQITTGAS

-265 TVNLTKANHKVE
+265 TVDLTKANHKAE

-286 DYIAALRDYN
+286 DYIAALREYN

-325 QFKTNQDDSDL
+325 QFKANQDDSDL

-363 RAAFGTAKVEVSRGA
+363 RAAFGTAKVEVSKGA

-393 VKGHDRVNLDRV
+393 VKGHDRANLDRV

-434 SLRELKRLIYNNIL
+434 SQRELKRLIYNNIL
-448 NLMFNAFEDVED
+448 NLMFNAFEGVED
-460 NENNEFLH
+460 NENNEFFH

-530 ARQKAAQS
+530 VRQKAAQS

-553 QAKAETDYQ
+553 KAKAETDYQ
-562 KAKEKLALVTA
+562 KAKAKLALVTV
-573 KRDSLKAETPLTPR
+573 KRDSLKAESPLTPA
-587 AEIALTKAQAI
+587 AEATLTKAQAT
-598 LKVDEAENKAA
+598 LKADEAENKAA
-609 QEAVKQLN
+609 QEAVKQLT
-617 ADVKAKQAAL
+617 ADVKEKQEAL
-627 AQAKAELAQTEVE
+627 AQAKAELAQTETE
-640 LKALEAILSTEQF
+640 LKALEAILSMEQY
-653 TLAAKQAT
+653 TLVAKQAT
-661 LMKIK
+661 LAQARR
-666 SLVKQRIAELVQ
+666 LVKQREAELVQ
-678 AKENVMKAQ
+678 AKEHRTKAQ
-687 TVVAQLKAAP
+687 AVVAQLKAAP

-756 RQVKLSEQKAVIEKA
+756 RQVKLAEQKAVIEKA

>member
-35 SQKTEVDQVQK
+35 PQKTEVDQVQK
-46 EVTQEDVTASQAKV
+46 EVTQAGVTASQTKV
-60 TATNGAVKAQETT
+60 IAANGAVKAQETT

-105 TPGNISRAEQ
+105 TPENISKAEQ

-144 VSNQEKVM
+144 ISNQEKIT
-152 KQVQEAVKAKQGE
+152 KQAQEAVKAKQGE

-178 ILDGA
+178 ILDGT
-183 GTKEIIEKAEQTQAK
+183 GIKEIIEKAEQTQAK

-220 RKRASDLANVDKEVL
+220 RKRAGDLADAEKKLV
-235 QAQITTGAY
+235 QTQITTDAS

-265 TVNLTKANHKVE
+265 TVDLTKANHKAE

-286 DYIAALRDYN
+286 DYIAALREYN
-296 QNFTKYSKAELKAQ
+296 QNFTKYSKAELKTQ

-325 QFKTNQDDSDL
+325 QFKANQDDSDL

-363 RAAFGTAKVEVSRGA
+363 RAAFGTAKVEVSKGA
-378 TEAVNEHVSTSATNG
+378 VEAVNEHVSTSKTNG
-393 VKGHDRVNLDRV
+393 VKGHDRANLDRV

-434 SLRELKRLIYNNIL
+434 SPRELKRLIYNNIL

-530 ARQKAAQS
+530 VRQKAAQS
-538 AYDLAKKA
+538 AYDLTKKA

-553 QAKAETDYQ
+553 QAQAETDYQ

-573 KRDSLKAETPLTPR
+573 KRDSLKAETPLTPA
-587 AEIALTKAQAI
+587 AETALTKAQAT

-609 QEAVKQLN
+609 QEAVKQLT

-627 AQAKAELAQTEVE
+627 AQAKAELTQTETE
-640 LKALEAILSTEQF
+640 LKALEAILSTEQS
-653 TLAAKQAT
+653 TLVAKQAT
-661 LMKIK
+661 LAQARR
-666 SLVKQRIAELVQ
+666 LVKQREAELVQ
-678 AKENVMKAQ
+678 VKENRTKAQ
-687 TVVAQLKAAP
+687 AVVAQLKAAP
-697 AMLKQAQMAYRSA
+697 VMLKQAQMAYRSA

-721 GREEVKLTVLKA
+721 GREEAKLTVLKA
-733 EQAEVTKQHQ
+733 EQAEVTNQYQ

-748 YQAQLEAQ
+748 YQEQLEAE
-756 RQVKLSEQKAVIEKA
+756 RQIKLAEQKVAIEQA
-771 GGQAVPVFDETGKL
+771 GGQAIPVFDETGKITGYVNGKKQSVTSTL
-785 VSYENM
+785 TPTN
-791 HKQATQSPVGIQS
+791 HKQVR
-804 TVQPVQV
+804 V
-811 NYSTRFEKALP
+811 NYNTVSAKQLP
-822 STGEKGSILSAIGGL
+822 STGEVTSLLGMFGGAILLAL
-837 LLVGFSFVGYKRK
+837 SFVGYKRK

>member
-14 TIAALNAGQQA
+14 TIAAFNAGQQA

-46 EVTQEDVTASQAKV
+46 EVTQADVTVSQTKV
-60 TATNGAVKAQETT
+60 VAANGAVKAQETT

-105 TPGNISRAEQ
+105 TPGNISKAEQ

-131 TASQAAQTQAQSS
+131 TASQAAQTQAQLS
-144 VSNQEKVM
+144 VSNQEKIT
-152 KQVQEAVKAKQGE
+152 KQAQEAVKAKQGE

-178 ILDGA
+178 ILDGT

-206 QKAQADLVEAKQAD
+206 QKAQADLVEAKQVD
-220 RKRASDLANVDKEVL
+220 QKRASDLANVDKEVL
-235 QAQITTGAY
+235 QAQITTGAS

-265 TVNLTKANHKVE
+265 TVDLTKANHKAE

-310 TDKLVAMGKALAKQN
+310 TDKLGAMGKALAKQN

-429 KQQKI
+429 KQQRI
-434 SLRELKRLIYNNIL
+434 SPRELKRLIYNNIL

-519 LSNPFDSKEVL
+519 LSNPFDSKEIL
-530 ARQKAAQS
+530 ARQKAVQS

-553 QAKAETDYQ
+553 KAKAEIDYQ
-562 KAKEKLALVTA
+562 KAKAKLALVTV
-573 KRDSLKAETPLTPR
+573 KRDSLRSETSLTPA
-587 AEIALTKAQAI
+587 AEAAFTKAQAT
-598 LKVDEAENKAA
+598 LKADEAENKAA

-627 AQAKAELAQTEVE
+627 AQAKAELAQTETE
-640 LKALEAILSTEQF
+640 LKALEAILSTEQS

-661 LMKIK
+661 LAQAR
-666 SLVKQRIAELVQ
+666 SLVEQREAELVQ
-678 AKENVMKAQ
+678 VKEHRTKAQ
-687 TVVAQLKAAP
+687 AVVSQLKAAP

-721 GREEVKLTVLKA
+721 GREEAQLTVLKA

-743 VLVKI
+743 ALVKI
-748 YQAQLEAQ
+748 YQEQLEAE
-756 RQVKLSEQKAVIEKA
+756 RQAKLAKQKAVIEKA

-791 HKQATQSPVGIQS
+791 HKQATPLLVGSQS

-811 NYSTRFEKALP
+811 NYSAHFEKTLP
-822 STGEKGSILSAIGGL
+822 STGEKGSILSAIGSL
-837 LLVGFSFVGYKRK
+837 FLIGFSFVGYKRK

>member
-1 MKQVSKT
+1 MNKVSKT
-8 ILTTIA
+8 LMTTVA
-14 TIAALNAGQQA
+14 TVAVVGAGQV
-25 VQAEELSKAD
+25 VQAEDVQPKEIKGTEATQSKATVTKEEVAT
-35 SQKTEVDQVQK
+35 SQTKVDV
-46 EVTQEDVTASQAKV
+46 ANA
-60 TATNGAVKAQETT
+60 AVKAQETT

-105 TPGNISRAEQ
+105 TPGNISKAEQ

-131 TASQAAQTQAQSS
+131 TASQAAQTQAQLS
-144 VSNQEKVM
+144 VSNQEKIT
-152 KQVQEAVKAKQGE
+152 KQAQEAVKAKQGE

-178 ILDGA
+178 ILDGT

-206 QKAQADLVEAKQAD
+206 QKAQADLVEAKQVD
-220 RKRASDLANVDKEVL
+220 QKRASDLANVDKEVL
-235 QAQITTGAY
+235 QAQITTGAS

-255 SKTAEALEKA
+255 NKTAEALEKA
-265 TVNLTKANHKVE
+265 TVDLTKANHKAE

-310 TDKLVAMGKALAKQN
+310 TDKLVAMGKVLAKQN
-325 QFKTNQDDSDL
+325 KFKANQDDSVF

-405 LAKVGITSGT
+405 LAKAGITSGT

-429 KQQKI
+429 KQQRI
-434 SLRELKRLIYNNIL
+434 SPRELKRLIYNNIL

-504 YDKALTQPNTFDAKA
+504 YDKALTQPNSFDAKA

-546 DEQAKAN
+546 DQQAKVDKA
-553 QAKAETDYQ
+553 QAETDYQ

-627 AQAKAELAQTEVE
+627 IQAKAELAQKEAE
-640 LKALEAILSTEQF
+640 LKALEAILSTEQS

-661 LMKIK
+661 LAQAR
-666 SLVKQRIAELVQ
+666 SLVEQREAELVQ
-678 AKENVMKAQ
+678 VKEHRTKAQ
-687 TVVAQLKAAP
+687 AVVSQLKAAP

-710 KQMLLEKKEIL
+710 KQMLLEKEEIL
-721 GREEVKLTVLKA
+721 GREEAKLIVLKA

-748 YQAQLEAQ
+748 YQEQLEAQ
-756 RQVKLSEQKAVIEKA
+756 RQAKLAEQKAVIEKA
-771 GGQAVPVFDETGKL
+771 GGQAVPVVDETGKIT
-785 VSYENM
+785 SYVDGKKQAVTPTLTPTN
-791 HKQATQSPVGIQS
+791 HKQVK
-804 TVQPVQV
+804 V
-811 NYSTRFEKALP
+811 NYNVSTNHLP
-822 STGEKGSILSAIGGL
+822 STGETTSLLGLFGGVILLAL
-837 LLVGFSFVGYKRK
+837 SFVSRKR
-850 EVK
+850 VK

>member
-235 QAQITTGAY
+235 QAQITTGAS

-721 GREEVKLTVLKA
+721 GREEAKLTVLKA

-743 VLVKI
+743 ALVKI
-748 YQAQLEAQ
+748 YQEQLEAE
-756 RQVKLSEQKAVIEKA
+756 RQAKLAKQKAVIEKA

-791 HKQATQSPVGIQS
+791 HKQATPLLVGSQS

-811 NYSTRFEKALP
+811 NYSAHFEKTLP
-822 STGEKGSILSAIGGL
+822 STGEKGSILSAIGSL
-837 LLVGFSFVGYKRK
+837 FLIGFSFVGYKRK

>member
-1 MKQVSKT
+1 MNKVSKT
-8 ILTTIA
+8 LMTTVA
-14 TIAALNAGQQA
+14 TVAIVGAGQV
-25 VQAEELSKAD
+25 VQAED
-35 SQKTEVDQVQK
+35 VQPK
-46 EVTQEDVTASQAKV
+46 EVKSTEAAQTKPVVTKEEVATSQTKVDVANAAVKSQEQITSQAQKDVTTAEKIVSEKQA
-60 TATNGAVKAQETT
+60 
-73 VAAAKQ
+73 
-79 EVVVAEKK
+79 EVV
-87 ASTAQTNLSQ
+87 Q

-105 TPGNISRAEQ
+105 TPGNIAKAEN
-115 TVKNTQTAV
+115 TVKIETNNVSQA
-124 ENAEKAV
+124 ENAVFASKIAQQQAKQEV
-131 TASQAAQTQAQSS
+131 TKQA
-144 VSNQEKVM
+144 
-152 KQVQEAVKAKQGE
+152 EAVAKSQDPVVKKEAEAKQAE
-165 VSKAKEKVAEKQA
+165 KTVSEKQA
-178 ILDGA
+178 ILDGT
-183 GTKEIIEKAEQTQAK
+183 GTKEIISKAEQTQAK
-198 VNIDKAAV
+198 VNVDEDAV
-206 QKAQADLVEAKQAD
+206 AKAQTNLAEAKQAD
-220 RKRASDLANVDKEVL
+220 ANREKALADAKKEV
-235 QAQITTGAY
+235 Q
-244 KSDLDKKVAMA
+244 
-255 SKTAEALEKA
+255 TAKA
-265 TVNLTKANHKVE
+265 TEQETGLDYAHKVNDANKAADKLFEADSNLTKANHKVE

-429 KQQKI
+429 KKQKI

-504 YDKALTQPNTFDAKA
+504 YDRALTQPNTFDAKA

-546 DEQAKAN
+546 DEQAKVN
-553 QAKAETDYQ
+553 QTQAETDYQ
-562 KAKEKLALVTA
+562 KAKGKLALVTA
-573 KRDSLKAETPLTPR
+573 KRDSLKAETPLTPA
-587 AEIALTKAQAI
+587 AEAALTKAQAT
-598 LKVDEAENKAA
+598 LKADEEENKVA
-609 QEAVKQLN
+609 QEAVKQLT

-627 AQAKAELAQTEVE
+627 AQAKAELIQKQGE
-640 LKALEAILSTEQF
+640 LETLKHHLSAEQNK
-653 TLAAKQAT
+653 LANKQADLT
-661 LMKIK
+661 KTQA
-666 SLVKQRIAELVQ
+666 LVNQRENELVQ
-678 AKENVMKAQ
+678 TKDRLTAAKAKVS
-687 TVVAQLKAAP
+687 QLKAAP
-697 AMLKQAQMAYRSA
+697 ARLAQA
-710 KQMLLEKKEIL
+710 KQNLMTAKQKLAEKKSLLEKEQA
-721 GREEVKLTVLKA
+721 KLQVLKA
-733 EQAEVTKQHQ
+733 TQAEVVSQHNS
-743 VLVKI
+743 LVKT
-748 YQAQLEAQ
+748 YQEQLEAE
-756 RQVKLSEQKAVIEKA
+756 RLEKLAAQKAAIEQS
-771 GGQAVPVFDETGKL
+771 GGQVIPVVDETGKIT
-785 VSYENM
+785 SYVNGNKQSVTPTLTSTN
-791 HKQATQSPVGIQS
+791 HKQVK
-804 TVQPVQV
+804 V
-811 NYSTRFEKALP
+811 NYNVSTNHLP
-822 STGEKGSILSAIGGL
+822 STGETTSLLGLFGGVI
-837 LLVGFSFVGYKRK
+837 LLVLSFVSRKR
-850 EVK
+850 VK

>member
-35 SQKTEVDQVQK
+35 PQKTEVDQVQK
-46 EVTQEDVTASQAKV
+46 EVTQADVTSSQAKV
-60 TATNGAVKAQETT
+60 TAANGAVKAQETT

-105 TPGNISRAEQ
+105 TPGNISKAEQ

-131 TASQAAQTQAQSS
+131 TTSQAAQTQAQSVVTS
-144 VSNQEKVM
+144 QEKVT
-152 KQVQEAVKAKQGE
+152 KQAQEAVKVKQGE
-165 VSKAKEKVAEKQA
+165 VSKAEEKVAQKQA
-178 ILDGA
+178 ILDGT

-235 QAQITTGAY
+235 QAQITTGAS

-325 QFKTNQDDSDL
+325 QFKMNQDDSDL

-627 AQAKAELAQTEVE
+627 AQAKAELAQTETE
-640 LKALEAILSTEQF
+640 LKALEAILSTEQS

-661 LMKIK
+661 LAQAR
-666 SLVKQRIAELVQ
+666 SLVEQREAELVQ
-678 AKENVMKAQ
+678 VKEHRTKAQ
-687 TVVAQLKAAP
+687 AVVAQLKAAP

-743 VLVKI
+743 ALVKI
-748 YQAQLEAQ
+748 YQEQLEAE
-756 RQVKLSEQKAVIEKA
+756 RQAKLAKQKAVIEKA

-791 HKQATQSPVGIQS
+791 HKQATPLLVGSQS

-811 NYSTRFEKALP
+811 NYSAHFEKTLP
-822 STGEKGSILSAIGGL
+822 STGEKGSILSAIGSL
-837 LLVGFSFVGYKRK
+837 FLIGFSFVGYKRK

>member
-14 TIAALNAGQQA
+14 TIAAFNAGQQA

-46 EVTQEDVTASQAKV
+46 EVTQADVTVSQTKV
-60 TATNGAVKAQETT
+60 VAANGAVKAQETT

-105 TPGNISRAEQ
+105 TPGNISKAEQ

-131 TASQAAQTQAQSS
+131 TASQAAQTQAQLS
-144 VSNQEKVM
+144 VSNQEKIT
-152 KQVQEAVKAKQGE
+152 KQAQEAVKAKQGE

-178 ILDGA
+178 ILDGT

-206 QKAQADLVEAKQAD
+206 QKAQADLVEAKQVD
-220 RKRASDLANVDKEVL
+220 QKRASDLANVDKEVL
-235 QAQITTGAY
+235 QAQITTGAS

-265 TVNLTKANHKVE
+265 TVDLTKANHKAE

-286 DYIAALRDYN
+286 DYITALREYN

-325 QFKTNQDDSDL
+325 QFKANQDDSDL

-363 RAAFGTAKVEVSRGA
+363 RAAFGTAKVEVSKGA
-378 TEAVNEHVSTSATNG
+378 TEAVNEHVSTSKTNG
-393 VKGHDRVNLDRV
+393 VKGHDRANLDRV

-434 SLRELKRLIYNNIL
+434 SQRELKRLIYNNIL
-448 NLMFNAFEDVED
+448 NLMFNAFEGVED

-530 ARQKAAQS
+530 VRQKAAQS

-553 QAKAETDYQ
+553 KAKAETDYQ
-562 KAKEKLALVTA
+562 KAKAKLALVTV
-573 KRDSLKAETPLTPR
+573 KRDSLKVESPLTPA
-587 AEIALTKAQAI
+587 AEATLTKAQAT
-598 LKVDEAENKAA
+598 LKADEAENKAA

-627 AQAKAELAQTEVE
+627 SQAKAELAQKETE
-640 LKALEAILSTEQF
+640 LKALEAILSTEQS
-653 TLAAKQAT
+653 TLAAKQTT
-661 LMKIK
+661 LAQAR
-666 SLVKQRIAELVQ
+666 SLVEQRATELVQ
-678 AKENVMKAQ
+678 AKENVVKAQ
-687 TVVAQLKAAP
+687 VVVAQLKAAP
-697 AMLKQAQMAYRSA
+697 AILKQAQMDYRSA
-710 KQMLLEKKEIL
+710 KQVLFEKQAVLKQAEA
-721 GREEVKLTVLKA
+721 KLTVLKV

-756 RQVKLSEQKAVIEKA
+756 RQAKLAEQKAVIEKA

-791 HKQATQSPVGIQS
+791 HKQATQLLVGSQS

-811 NYSTRFEKALP
+811 NYSTRFEKVLP

>member
-1 MKQVSKT
+1 MDKVKT
-8 ILTTIA
+8 FMA
-14 TIAALNAGQQA
+14 TVATVAVVGAGQV
-25 VQAEELSKAD
+25 VQAED
-35 SQKTEVDQVQK
+35 VQPK
-46 EVTQEDVTASQAKV
+46 EVKNTEAAQTKQVVTKEKVIQSQTAV
-60 TATNGAVKAQETT
+60 DTATAAVKAQEQTT
-73 VAAAKQ
+73 NQAQKDVTTAEKTVSEKQ
-79 EVVVAEKK
+79 AEVV
-87 ASTAQTNLSQ
+87 Q

-105 TPGNISRAEQ
+105 TPGNIAKAENTVKTETNNVSQAENAVSASKIAQQQAEQ
-115 TVKNTQTAV
+115 EVTKQAEAVAKSQDPVVKKEAEAKQ
-124 ENAEKAV
+124 AEK
-131 TASQAAQTQAQSS
+131 T
-144 VSNQEKVM
+144 VS
-152 KQVQEAVKAKQGE
+152 
-165 VSKAKEKVAEKQA
+165 EKQA
-178 ILDGA
+178 ILDGT

-198 VNIDKAAV
+198 VNVDKDAV
-206 QKAQADLVEAKQAD
+206 AKAQTNLAEVKQAD
-220 RKRASDLANVDKEVL
+220 ANREKALADAEKEV
-235 QAQITTGAY
+235 QTAKDTEQETG
-244 KSDLDKKVAMA
+244 LDYAHKVNDAN
-255 SKTAEALEKA
+255 KTADKLFEADSS
-265 TVNLTKANHKVE
+265 LTKANHKVE

-310 TDKLVAMGKALAKQN
+310 TDKLVAMGKALAKHN
-325 QFKTNQDDSDL
+325 QFKANQDDSDL
-336 DTLDLNHLPAEVREE
+336 DTLDLNRLPAEVREE

-363 RAAFGTAKVEVSRGA
+363 RAAFGTVKVEVSRGA

-530 ARQKAAQS
+530 VRQKAAQS

-562 KAKEKLALVTA
+562 KAKEKLAFVTA
-573 KRDSLKAETPLTPR
+573 KRDSLKAETPLTPA
-587 AEIALTKAQAI
+587 AEAALTKAQAT
-598 LKVDEAENKAA
+598 LKADEAENKAA
-609 QEAVKQLN
+609 QAAVKQLT
-617 ADVKAKQAAL
+617 ADVKAKQVAL
-627 AQAKAELAQTEVE
+627 AQAKAELIQKQGE
-640 LKALEAILSTEQF
+640 LETLKHHLSTEQNK
-653 TLAAKQAT
+653 LANKQAD
-661 LMKIK
+661 LIK
-666 SLVKQRIAELVQ
+666 TQALVNRRENELVQ
-678 AKENVMKAQ
+678 TKDRLTAAKAKVS
-687 TVVAQLKAAP
+687 QLKAAP
-697 AMLKQAQMAYRSA
+697 ARLAQA
-710 KQMLLEKKEIL
+710 KQNLMTAKQKLAEKKSLLEKEQA
-721 GREEVKLTVLKA
+721 KLQVLKA
-733 EQAEVTKQHQ
+733 TQAEVVTQHNS
-743 VLVKI
+743 LVKT
-748 YQAQLEAQ
+748 YQEQLEAE
-756 RQVKLSEQKAVIEKA
+756 RLEKLAAQKEAIEQS
-771 GGQAVPVFDETGKL
+771 GGQVIPVVDETGKIT
-785 VSYENM
+785 SYVNGNKQSVTPTLTSTN
-791 HKQATQSPVGIQS
+791 HKQVK
-804 TVQPVQV
+804 V
-811 NYSTRFEKALP
+811 NYNVSTNHLP
-822 STGEKGSILSAIGGL
+822 STGETTSLLGLFGGVILLAL
-837 LLVGFSFVGYKRK
+837 SFVSRKR
-850 EVK
+850 VK

>member
-1 MKQVSKT
+1 MKQVKT
-8 ILTTIA
+8 VLA
-14 TIAALNAGQQA
+14 TITTVAVLNGGQQ
-25 VQAEELSKAD
+25 VIHAEELPKAD

-46 EVTQEDVTASQAKV
+46 EVTQADVTASQAKV
-60 TATNGAVKAQETT
+60 TVANTAVKEQETT
-73 VAAAKQ
+73 VATARQ
-79 EVVVAEKK
+79 EVTVAEKK

-97 AEKVAAEA
+97 AEKVVAEA
-105 TPGNISRAEQ
+105 TPGNISKAEQ

-131 TASQAAQTQAQSS
+131 IASQAAQTQAQSS
-144 VSNQEKVM
+144 VSNQEKIT
-152 KQVQEAVKAKQGE
+152 KQAQEAVKAKQGE

-178 ILDGA
+178 ILDGT

-198 VNIDKAAV
+198 VNADKEAV
-206 QKAQADLVEAKQAD
+206 AKAQTNLAEAKQAD
-220 RKRASDLANVDKEVL
+220 AKREKALASAEKEV
-235 QAQITTGAY
+235 QIA
-244 KSDLDKKVAMA
+244 
-255 SKTAEALEKA
+255 KA
-265 TVNLTKANHKVE
+265 TEQETGLDYAHKVNDAKKIADKLFEANLALTKANHKAE

-286 DYIAALRDYN
+286 DYITALREYN
-296 QNFTKYSKAELKAQ
+296 ENFTKYSKAELKAQ

-325 QFKTNQDDSDL
+325 KFKANQDDSDL

-363 RAAFGTAKVEVSRGA
+363 RAVFGTAKLEVSKGA
-378 TEAVNEHVSTSATNG
+378 TEAINEHVSTSKTNG
-393 VKGHDRVNLDRV
+393 IKGHDRVNLDRV

-429 KQQKI
+429 KQQRI
-434 SLRELKRLIYNNIL
+434 SPRELKRLIYNNIL

-530 ARQKAAQS
+530 VRQKAAQS

-553 QAKAETDYQ
+553 QAQAETDYQ

-573 KRDSLKAETPLTPR
+573 KRDSLKAETPLTPA
-587 AEIALTKAQAI
+587 AEAALTKAQAT

-609 QEAVKQLN
+609 QEAVKQLT
-617 ADVKAKQAAL
+617 ADVKAKQEAL
-627 AQAKAELAQTEVE
+627 AQAKAELAQTETE

-661 LMKIK
+661 LAQVR
-666 SLVKQRIAELVQ
+666 SLVEQREAELVQ
-678 AKENVMKAQ
+678 VKEHRTKAQ
-687 TVVAQLKAAP
+687 AVVSQLKAAP

-710 KQMLLEKKEIL
+710 KQVLFEKQAVLKQAEA
-721 GREEVKLTVLKA
+721 KLTVLKA
-733 EQAEVTKQHQ
+733 EQAEVTNQYQ
-743 VLVKI
+743 VLVKT

-756 RQVKLSEQKAVIEKA
+756 RQVKLAEQKAVIEKA

-791 HKQATQSPVGIQS
+791 HKQATSLLVGSQS

-811 NYSTRFEKALP
+811 NYSAHFEKTLP
-822 STGEKGSILSAIGGL
+822 STGEKGSILSAIGSL
-837 LLVGFSFVGYKRK
+837 FLIGFSFVGYKRK

>member
-46 EVTQEDVTASQAKV
+46 EVTQADVTVSQTKV
-60 TATNGAVKAQETT
+60 VAANGAVKAQETT

-105 TPGNISRAEQ
+105 TPGNISKAEQ

-131 TASQAAQTQAQSS
+131 TASQAAQTQAQSVVTS
-144 VSNQEKVM
+144 QEKVT
-152 KQVQEAVKAKQGE
+152 KQAQEAVKVKQGE
-165 VSKAKEKVAEKQA
+165 VSKAEEKVAQKQA
-178 ILDGA
+178 ILDGT

-198 VNIDKAAV
+198 VHADKEAV
-206 QKAQADLVEAKQAD
+206 AKAQTNLAEAKQAD
-220 RKRASDLANVDKEVL
+220 VKREKALASAEKEV
-235 QAQITTGAY
+235 QIAKATEQETG
-244 KSDLDKKVAMA
+244 LDYAHKVNDAN
-255 SKTAEALEKA
+255 KTADKLFEADS
-265 TVNLTKANHKVE
+265 NLTKANHKAE

-286 DYIAALRDYN
+286 DYITALREYN
-296 QNFTKYSKAELKAQ
+296 ENFTKYSKAELKAQ

-434 SLRELKRLIYNNIL
+434 SQRELKRLIYNNIL
-448 NLMFNAFEDVED
+448 NLMFNAFEGVED

-530 ARQKAAQS
+530 VRQKAAQS

-546 DEQAKAN
+546 DEQAKVN
-553 QAKAETDYQ
+553 QAQAETDYQ
-562 KAKEKLALVTA
+562 KAKGKLALVTA
-573 KRDSLKAETPLTPR
+573 KRDSLKAETPLTPA
-587 AEIALTKAQAI
+587 AETALTKAQAT

-609 QEAVKQLN
+609 QEAVKQLT
-617 ADVKAKQAAL
+617 ADVKAKQEAL
-627 AQAKAELAQTEVE
+627 AQAKAELAQTETE
-640 LKALEAILSTEQF
+640 LKALEAILSTEQS

-661 LMKIK
+661 LAQAR
-666 SLVKQRIAELVQ
+666 SLVEQREAELVQ
-678 AKENVMKAQ
+678 VKEHRTKAQ
-687 TVVAQLKAAP
+687 AVVAQLKAAP

-721 GREEVKLTVLKA
+721 GREEAKLTVLKA

-743 VLVKI
+743 ALVKI
-748 YQAQLEAQ
+748 YQEQLEAE
-756 RQVKLSEQKAVIEKA
+756 RQAKLAKQKAVIEKA

-791 HKQATQSPVGIQS
+791 HKQATPLLVGSQS

-811 NYSTRFEKALP
+811 NYSAHFEKTLP
-822 STGEKGSILSAIGGL
+822 STGEKGSILSAIGSL
-837 LLVGFSFVGYKRK
+837 FLIGFSFVGYKRK

>member
-25 VQAEELSKAD
+25 VQAEELPKAD
-35 SQKTEVDQVQK
+35 SQKVEVDQVQK
-46 EVTQEDVTASQAKV
+46 EVTQADVTASQTKV
-60 TATNGAVKAQETT
+60 TAANAAVKSQEQITSQAQKDVTT
-73 VAAAKQ
+73 AEKTVSEKQ
-79 EVVVAEKK
+79 AEVV
-87 ASTAQTNLSQ
+87 Q

-105 TPGNISRAEQ
+105 TPGNISKAEKV
-115 TVKNTQTAV
+115 VKDNQVGV
-124 ENAEKAV
+124 EVAEKAV

-144 VSNQEKVM
+144 VSNQEKVT
-152 KQVQEAVKAKQGE
+152 KQAQEAVKAKQGE
-165 VSKAKEKVAEKQA
+165 VSKAKEKVAQTQA
-178 ILDGA
+178 ILDGT
-183 GTKEIIEKAEQTQAK
+183 GTKEIIEKAEQTQDK
-198 VNIDKAAV
+198 VNAGQQAV
-206 QKAQADLVEAKQAD
+206 AKAQTNLAEAKQAD
-220 RKRASDLANVDKEVL
+220 AKREKALASAEKEV
-235 QAQITTGAY
+235 QIAKATEQETG
-244 KSDLDKKVAMA
+244 LDYAHKVNDAN
-255 SKTAEALEKA
+255 KTADKLFEADS
-265 TVNLTKANHKVE
+265 NLTKANHKVE

-296 QNFTKYSKAELKAQ
+296 QNFTIFSKAELKAQ

-504 YDKALTQPNTFDAKA
+504 YDRALTQPNTFDAKA

-546 DEQAKAN
+546 DEQAKVN
-553 QAKAETDYQ
+553 QAQAETDYQ
-562 KAKEKLALVTA
+562 KAKGKLALVTA
-573 KRDSLKAETPLTPR
+573 KRDRLKVETPLTPA
-587 AEIALTKAQAI
+587 AEAAFTKAQAT
-598 LKVDEAENKAA
+598 LKADEAENKAA

-627 AQAKAELAQTEVE
+627 AQAKAELAQTETE
-640 LKALEAILSTEQF
+640 LKALEAILSTEQS

-661 LMKIK
+661 LAQAR
-666 SLVKQRIAELVQ
+666 SLVEQREAELVQ
-678 AKENVMKAQ
+678 VKEHRTKAQ
-687 TVVAQLKAAP
+687 AVVSQLKAAP

-710 KQMLLEKKEIL
+710 KQMLFEKKEIL
-721 GREEVKLTVLKA
+721 GREEAKLTVLKA

-743 VLVKI
+743 ALVKI

-756 RQVKLSEQKAVIEKA
+756 RQVKLAEQKAVIEKA

-811 NYSTRFEKALP
+811 NYSAHFEKTLP
-822 STGEKGSILSAIGGL
+822 STGEKGSILSAIGSL
-837 LLVGFSFVGYKRK
+837 FLISFSFVGYKRK

>member
-1 MKQVSKT
+1 MNKVSKT
-8 ILTTIA
+8 LMTTVA
-14 TIAALNAGQQA
+14 TVVVVGAGQV
-25 VQAEELSKAD
+25 VQAEDVQPKEIKGTEATQSKATVTKEEVAT
-35 SQKTEVDQVQK
+35 SQT
-46 EVTQEDVTASQAKV
+46 KV
-60 TATNGAVKAQETT
+60 VAANGAVKAQETT

-105 TPGNISRAEQ
+105 TPGNISKAEQ

-131 TASQAAQTQAQSS
+131 TASQAAQTQAQLS
-144 VSNQEKVM
+144 VSNQEKIT
-152 KQVQEAVKAKQGE
+152 KQAQEAVKAKQGE
-165 VSKAKEKVAEKQA
+165 VSKAKEKVAETQA
-178 ILDGA
+178 ILDGT

-206 QKAQADLVEAKQAD
+206 QKAQADLVEAKQVD
-220 RKRASDLANVDKEVL
+220 QKRASDLANVDKEVL
-235 QAQITTGAY
+235 QAQITTGAS

-255 SKTAEALEKA
+255 NKTAEALEKA
-265 TVNLTKANHKVE
+265 TVDLTKANHKAE

-296 QNFTKYSKAELKAQ
+296 QNFAKYSKAELKAQ
-310 TDKLVAMGKALAKQN
+310 TDKLVAMGKVLAKQN
-325 QFKTNQDDSDL
+325 KFKANQDDSVF

-405 LAKVGITSGT
+405 LAKAGITSGT

-429 KQQKI
+429 KQQRI
-434 SLRELKRLIYNNIL
+434 SPRELKRLIYNNIL

-504 YDKALTQPNTFDAKA
+504 YDKALTQPNSFDAKA
-519 LSNPFDSKEVL
+519 LSNPFDSKEIL

-546 DEQAKAN
+546 DQQAKVDKA
-553 QAKAETDYQ
+553 QAETDYQ

-573 KRDSLKAETPLTPR
+573 KRDSLKAETPLTPK

-627 AQAKAELAQTEVE
+627 IQAKAELAQKEAE
-640 LKALEAILSTEQF
+640 LKALEAILSTEQS

-661 LMKIK
+661 LAQAR
-666 SLVKQRIAELVQ
+666 SLVEQREAELVQ
-678 AKENVMKAQ
+678 VKEHRTKAQ
-687 TVVAQLKAAP
+687 AVVSQLKAAP

-710 KQMLLEKKEIL
+710 KQMLLEKEEIL
-721 GREEVKLTVLKA
+721 GREEAKLIVLKA

-748 YQAQLEAQ
+748 YQEQLEAQ
-756 RQVKLSEQKAVIEKA
+756 RQAKLAEQKAVIEKA
-771 GGQAVPVFDETGKL
+771 GGQAIPVVDETGKIT
-785 VSYENM
+785 SYVDGKKQAVTPTLTSTN
-791 HKQATQSPVGIQS
+791 HKQVK
-804 TVQPVQV
+804 V
-811 NYSTRFEKALP
+811 NYNVSANRLP
-822 STGEKGSILSAIGGL
+822 STGETTSLLGLFGGVILLAL
-837 LLVGFSFVGYKRK
+837 SFVSRKR
-850 EVK
+850 VK

>member
-1 MKQVSKT
+1 MKQVKT
-8 ILTTIA
+8 VLA
-14 TIAALNAGQQA
+14 TITTVAVLNGGQQ
-25 VQAEELSKAD
+25 VIHAEELPKAD

-46 EVTQEDVTASQAKV
+46 EVTQADVTASQAKV
-60 TATNGAVKAQETT
+60 TVANTAVKEQETT

-87 ASTAQTNLSQ
+87 ASTAQANFSQ

-105 TPGNISRAEQ
+105 TPGNISKAEQ
-115 TVKNTQTAV
+115 TVKNMQTAV

-131 TASQAAQTQAQSS
+131 TASQAAQTQAQLS
-144 VSNQEKVM
+144 VSNQEKIT
-152 KQVQEAVKAKQGE
+152 KQAQEAVKAKQGE

-178 ILDGA
+178 ILDGT

-206 QKAQADLVEAKQAD
+206 QKAQADLVEAKQVD
-220 RKRASDLANVDKEVL
+220 QKRASDLANVDKEVL
-235 QAQITTGAY
+235 QAQITTDAS

-265 TVNLTKANHKVE
+265 TVDLTKANHKAE
-277 AINTITLSQ
+277 TINTITLSQ
-286 DYIAALRDYN
+286 DYIAALREYN
-296 QNFTKYSKAELKAQ
+296 QNFTKYSKAELKTQ
-310 TDKLVAMGKALAKQN
+310 TDKLVAMGKVLAKQN
-325 QFKTNQDDSDL
+325 QFKANQDDSDL

-363 RAAFGTAKVEVSRGA
+363 RAAFGTAKVEVSKGA
-378 TEAVNEHVSTSATNG
+378 VEAVNEHVSTSKTNG

-429 KQQKI
+429 KQQRI
-434 SLRELKRLIYNNIL
+434 SPRELKRLIYNNIL

-504 YDKALTQPNTFDAKA
+504 YDRALTQPNSFDAKA

-530 ARQKAAQS
+530 ARQTAAQN

-546 DEQAKAN
+546 DQQAKVDKA
-553 QAKAETDYQ
+553 QAETDYQ

-627 AQAKAELAQTEVE
+627 IQAKAELAQKEAE
-640 LKALEAILSTEQF
+640 LKALEAILSTEQS

-661 LMKIK
+661 LAQAR
-666 SLVKQRIAELVQ
+666 SLVEQREAELVQ
-678 AKENVMKAQ
+678 VKE
-687 TVVAQLKAAP
+687 
-697 AMLKQAQMAYRSA
+697 
-710 KQMLLEKKEIL
+710 
-721 GREEVKLTVLKA
+721 
-733 EQAEVTKQHQ
+733 
-743 VLVKI
+743 
-748 YQAQLEAQ
+748 
-756 RQVKLSEQKAVIEKA
+756 
-771 GGQAVPVFDETGKL
+771 
-785 VSYENM
+785 
-791 HKQATQSPVGIQS
+791 
-804 TVQPVQV
+804 
-811 NYSTRFEKALP
+811 
-822 STGEKGSILSAIGGL
+822 
-837 LLVGFSFVGYKRK
+837 
-850 EVK
+850 

>member
-1 MKQVSKT
+1 MKQVKT
-8 ILTTIA
+8 VLA
-14 TIAALNAGQQA
+14 TITTVAVLNGGQQ
-25 VQAEELSKAD
+25 VIHAEELPKAD

-46 EVTQEDVTASQAKV
+46 EVTQADVTASQAKV
-60 TATNGAVKAQETT
+60 IVANTAVKEQETT

-97 AEKVAAEA
+97 AEKVVAEA
-105 TPGNISRAEQ
+105 TPENISKAEQ
-115 TVKNTQTAV
+115 TEKNTQTAV

-131 TASQAAQTQAQSS
+131 TASQAAQTQAQLS
-144 VSNQEKVM
+144 VSNQEKIT
-152 KQVQEAVKAKQGE
+152 KQAQEAVKAKQGK

-178 ILDGA
+178 ILDGT

-206 QKAQADLVEAKQAD
+206 QKAQADLVEAKQVD
-220 RKRASDLANVDKEVL
+220 QKRASDLANVDKEVL
-235 QAQITTGAY
+235 QAQITTGAS

-265 TVNLTKANHKVE
+265 TVDLTKANHKAE

-286 DYIAALRDYN
+286 DYITALREYN

-325 QFKTNQDDSDL
+325 QFKANQDDSDL

-393 VKGHDRVNLDRV
+393 VKGHDRANLDRV

-434 SLRELKRLIYNNIL
+434 SQRELKRLIYNNIL
-448 NLMFNAFEDVED
+448 NLMFNAFEGVED

-530 ARQKAAQS
+530 VRQKAAQS

-553 QAKAETDYQ
+553 KAKAETDYQ
-562 KAKEKLALVTA
+562 KAKAKLALVTV
-573 KRDSLKAETPLTPR
+573 KRDSLKAESPLTPA
-587 AEIALTKAQAI
+587 AEATLTKAQAT
-598 LKVDEAENKAA
+598 LKADEAENKAA

-627 AQAKAELAQTEVE
+627 SQAKAELAQKQME
-640 LKALEAILSTEQF
+640 LKALEAILSTDET
-653 TLAAKQAT
+653 TLVAKQAT
-661 LMKIK
+661 LMKTK
-666 SLVKQRIAELVQ
+666 SFVKQRIAELVQ
-678 AKENVMKAQ
+678 AKENVVKAQ
-687 TVVAQLKAAP
+687 AVVAQLKAAP
-697 AMLKQAQMAYRSA
+697 AILKQAQMDYRSA
-710 KQMLLEKKEIL
+710 KQVLFEKQAVLKQAEA
-721 GREEVKLTVLKA
+721 KLTVLKV
-733 EQAEVTKQHQ
+733 EQAEVTNQYQ
-743 VLVKI
+743 VLVKT

-756 RQVKLSEQKAVIEKA
+756 RQAKLAEQKVAIEKA
-771 GGQAVPVFDETGKL
+771 GGQAIPVFDETGKL

-791 HKQATQSPVGIQS
+791 HKQATQSPVGSQS

-811 NYSTRFEKALP
+811 NYSTRFEKVLP

-837 LLVGFSFVGYKRK
+837 LLVGLSFMGTKRK

>member
-1 MKQVSKT
+1 MKQVKT
-8 ILTTIA
+8 VLA
-14 TIAALNAGQQA
+14 TITTVAVLNGGQQ
-25 VQAEELSKAD
+25 VIHAEELPKAD

-46 EVTQEDVTASQAKV
+46 EVTQADVMASQAKV
-60 TATNGAVKAQETT
+60 TVANTAVKEQETT

-97 AEKVAAEA
+97 AEKVVAEA
-105 TPGNISRAEQ
+105 TPGNISKAEQ
-115 TVKNTQTAV
+115 TVKNTQMAV

-131 TASQAAQTQAQSS
+131 TASQAAQTQAQSVVTS
-144 VSNQEKVM
+144 QEKVT
-152 KQVQEAVKAKQGE
+152 KQAQEAVKVKQGE
-165 VSKAKEKVAEKQA
+165 VSKAEEKVAQKQA
-178 ILDGA
+178 ILDGT

-198 VNIDKAAV
+198 VNADKEAV
-206 QKAQADLVEAKQAD
+206 AKAQTNLAEAKQAD
-220 RKRASDLANVDKEVL
+220 ANREKALADAEKEV
-235 QAQITTGAY
+235 QTAKATEQEKG
-244 KSDLDKKVAMA
+244 LDYAHKVNDAK
-255 SKTAEALEKA
+255 KTADKRFEADSA
-265 TVNLTKANHKVE
+265 LTKANHKAE
-277 AINTITLSQ
+277 AINTITLSRN
-286 DYIAALRDYN
+286 YITALREYN

-325 QFKTNQDDSDL
+325 QFKANQDDSDL

-429 KQQKI
+429 KQQRI
-434 SLRELKRLIYNNIL
+434 SPRELKRLIYNNIL

-519 LSNPFDSKEVL
+519 LSNPFDSKEIL
-530 ARQKAAQS
+530 ARQKAVQS

-553 QAKAETDYQ
+553 KAKAEIDYQ
-562 KAKEKLALVTA
+562 KATAKLALVTV
-573 KRDSLKAETPLTPR
+573 KRDSLRSETSLTPA
-587 AEIALTKAQAI
+587 AEAAFTKAQAT
-598 LKVDEAENKAA
+598 LKADEAENKAA

-627 AQAKAELAQTEVE
+627 AQAKAELAQTETE
-640 LKALEAILSTEQF
+640 LKALEAILSTEQS

-661 LMKIK
+661 LAQAR
-666 SLVKQRIAELVQ
+666 SLVEQREAELVQ
-678 AKENVMKAQ
+678 VKEHRTKAQ
-687 TVVAQLKAAP
+687 AVVSQLKAAP

-721 GREEVKLTVLKA
+721 GREEAKLTVLKA

-743 VLVKI
+743 ALVKT
-748 YQAQLEAQ
+748 YQEQLEAE
-756 RQVKLSEQKAVIEKA
+756 RQAKLAEQKAAIEKA

-791 HKQATQSPVGIQS
+791 HKQATPLLVGSQS

>member
-1 MKQVSKT
+1 MKQVKT
-8 ILTTIA
+8 VLA
-14 TIAALNAGQQA
+14 TITTVAVLNGGQQ
-25 VQAEELSKAD
+25 VIHAEELPKAD

-46 EVTQEDVTASQAKV
+46 EVTQADVTASQTKV
-60 TATNGAVKAQETT
+60 IAANGAVKAQETT

-87 ASTAQTNLSQ
+87 ASTAQTNFSN
-97 AEKVAAEA
+97 AAKVAAEA
-105 TPGNISRAEQ
+105 TPENISKAEQ
-115 TVKNTQTAV
+115 TVKNTQMAV

-144 VSNQEKVM
+144 VSSQEKIT
-152 KQVQEAVKAKQGE
+152 KQAQEAVKAKQGE
-165 VSKAKEKVAEKQA
+165 VSKVKEKVAEKQA
-178 ILDGA
+178 ILEGT

-206 QKAQADLVEAKQAD
+206 QKAQVDLVEAQQAD
-220 RKRASDLANVDKEVL
+220 RKRAGDLADAEKKVV
-235 QAQITTGAY
+235 QTQITTDAS

-265 TVNLTKANHKVE
+265 TVDLTKANHKAE

-286 DYIAALRDYN
+286 DYIAALREYN
-296 QNFTKYSKAELKAQ
+296 QNFTKYSKAELKTQ
-310 TDKLVAMGKALAKQN
+310 TDKLVAMGKVLAKQN
-325 QFKTNQDDSDL
+325 QFKANQDDSDL

-363 RAAFGTAKVEVSRGA
+363 RAAFGTAKVEVSKGA

-393 VKGHDRVNLDRV
+393 VKGHDRANLDRV

-434 SLRELKRLIYNNIL
+434 SQRELKRLIYNNIL
-448 NLMFNAFEDVED
+448 NLMFNAFEGVED

-530 ARQKAAQS
+530 VRQKAAQS

-553 QAKAETDYQ
+553 KAKAETDYQ
-562 KAKEKLALVTA
+562 KAKAKLALVTV
-573 KRDSLKAETPLTPR
+573 KRDSLKAESPLTPA
-587 AEIALTKAQAI
+587 AEAALTKAQAT
-598 LKVDEAENKAA
+598 LKADEAENKAA

-627 AQAKAELAQTEVE
+627 SQAKTELAQKETE
-640 LKALEAILSTEQF
+640 LKALEAILSTEQS
-653 TLAAKQAT
+653 TLAAKQTT
-661 LMKIK
+661 LAQAR
-666 SLVKQRIAELVQ
+666 SLVEQCATELVQ
-678 AKENVMKAQ
+678 AKENVVKAQ
-687 TVVAQLKAAP
+687 VVVAQLKAAP
-697 AMLKQAQMAYRSA
+697 AILKQAQMDYRSA
-710 KQMLLEKKEIL
+710 KQVLFEKQAVLKQAEA
-721 GREEVKLTVLKA
+721 KLTVLKA

-748 YQAQLEAQ
+748 YQEQLEAQ
-756 RQVKLSEQKAVIEKA
+756 RQAKLAEQKAVIEKA

-791 HKQATQSPVGIQS
+791 HKQATQLLVGSQS

-811 NYSTRFEKALP
+811 NYSTRFEKVLP

>member
-1 MKQVSKT
+1 MNKVSKT
-8 ILTTIA
+8 LMTTVA
-14 TIAALNAGQQA
+14 TVAIVGAGQV
-25 VQAEELSKAD
+25 VQAED
-35 SQKTEVDQVQK
+35 VQPK
-46 EVTQEDVTASQAKV
+46 EVKSTEAAQTKPVVTKEEVATSQTKVDVANAAVKSQEQITSQAQKDVTTAEKTVSEKQA
-60 TATNGAVKAQETT
+60 
-73 VAAAKQ
+73 
-79 EVVVAEKK
+79 EVV
-87 ASTAQTNLSQ
+87 Q

-105 TPGNISRAEQ
+105 TPGNIAKAEN
-115 TVKNTQTAV
+115 TVKIETNNVSQA
-124 ENAEKAV
+124 ENAVSASKIAQQQAKQEV
-131 TASQAAQTQAQSS
+131 TKQA
-144 VSNQEKVM
+144 
-152 KQVQEAVKAKQGE
+152 EAVAKSQDSVVKKEAEAKQAE
-165 VSKAKEKVAEKQA
+165 KTVSEKQA
-178 ILDGA
+178 ILDGT
-183 GTKEIIEKAEQTQAK
+183 GTKEIISKAEQTQAK
-198 VNIDKAAV
+198 VNVDKDAV
-206 QKAQADLVEAKQAD
+206 AKAQTNLAEAKQAD
-220 RKRASDLANVDKEVL
+220 ANREKALADAKKEV
-235 QAQITTGAY
+235 QTAKATEQETG
-244 KSDLDKKVAMA
+244 LDYAHKVNDAN
-255 SKTAEALEKA
+255 KTADKLFEADS
-265 TVNLTKANHKVE
+265 NLTKANHKVE

-429 KQQKI
+429 KKQKI

-504 YDKALTQPNTFDAKA
+504 YDRALTQPNTFDAKA

-546 DEQAKAN
+546 DEQAKVN
-553 QAKAETDYQ
+553 QAQAETDYQ
-562 KAKEKLALVTA
+562 KAKGKLALVTA
-573 KRDSLKAETPLTPR
+573 KRDSLKAETPLTPA
-587 AEIALTKAQAI
+587 AEAALTKAQAT
-598 LKVDEAENKAA
+598 LKADEEENKVA
-609 QEAVKQLN
+609 QEAVKQLT

-627 AQAKAELAQTEVE
+627 AQAKAELIQKQGE
-640 LKALEAILSTEQF
+640 LETLKHHLSAEQNK
-653 TLAAKQAT
+653 LANKQADLT
-661 LMKIK
+661 KTQA
-666 SLVKQRIAELVQ
+666 LVNQRENELVQ
-678 AKENVMKAQ
+678 TKDRLTAAKAKVS
-687 TVVAQLKAAP
+687 QLKAAP
-697 AMLKQAQMAYRSA
+697 ARLAQA
-710 KQMLLEKKEIL
+710 KQNLMTAKQKLAEKKSLLEKEQA
-721 GREEVKLTVLKA
+721 KLQVLKA
-733 EQAEVTKQHQ
+733 TQAEVVSQHNS
-743 VLVKI
+743 LVKT
-748 YQAQLEAQ
+748 YQEQLEAE
-756 RQVKLSEQKAVIEKA
+756 RLEKLAAQKAAIEQS
-771 GGQAVPVFDETGKL
+771 GGQVIPVVDETGKIT
-785 VSYENM
+785 SYVNGNKQSVTPTLTSTN
-791 HKQATQSPVGIQS
+791 HKQVK
-804 TVQPVQV
+804 V
-811 NYSTRFEKALP
+811 NYNVSTNHLP
-822 STGEKGSILSAIGGL
+822 STGETTSLLGLFGGVI
-837 LLVGFSFVGYKRK
+837 LLVLSFVSRKR
-850 EVK
+850 VK

>member
-1 MKQVSKT
+1 MKQVKT
-8 ILTTIA
+8 VLA
-14 TIAALNAGQQA
+14 TITTVAVLNGGQQ
-25 VQAEELSKAD
+25 VIHAEELLKAD

-46 EVTQEDVTASQAKV
+46 EVTQADVTASQAKV
-60 TATNGAVKAQETT
+60 TVANTAVKEQETT

-97 AEKVAAEA
+97 AEKVVAEA
-105 TPGNISRAEQ
+105 TPGNISKAEQ

-131 TASQAAQTQAQSS
+131 IASQAAQTQAQSS
-144 VSNQEKVM
+144 VSNQEKIT
-152 KQVQEAVKAKQGE
+152 KQAQEAVKAKQGE

-178 ILDGA
+178 ILDET

-198 VNIDKAAV
+198 VNADKEAV
-206 QKAQADLVEAKQAD
+206 AKAQTNLAEAKQAD
-220 RKRASDLANVDKEVL
+220 AKREKALASAEKEV
-235 QAQITTGAY
+235 QIA
-244 KSDLDKKVAMA
+244 
-255 SKTAEALEKA
+255 KA
-265 TVNLTKANHKVE
+265 TEQETGLDYAHKVNDAKKIADKLFEANLALTKANHKAE

-286 DYIAALRDYN
+286 DYITALREYN
-296 QNFTKYSKAELKAQ
+296 ENFTKYSKAELKAQ

-325 QFKTNQDDSDL
+325 KFKANQDDSDL

-363 RAAFGTAKVEVSRGA
+363 RAIFGTAKLEVSKGA
-378 TEAVNEHVSTSATNG
+378 TEAINEHVSTSKTNG
-393 VKGHDRVNLDRV
+393 IKGHDRVNLDRV

-429 KQQKI
+429 KQQRI
-434 SLRELKRLIYNNIL
+434 SPRELKRLIYNNIL

-530 ARQKAAQS
+530 VRQKAAQS

-553 QAKAETDYQ
+553 QAQAETDYQ

-573 KRDSLKAETPLTPR
+573 KRDSLKAETPLTPA
-587 AEIALTKAQAI
+587 AEAALTKAQAT

-609 QEAVKQLN
+609 QEAVKQLT
-617 ADVKAKQAAL
+617 ADVKAKQEAL
-627 AQAKAELAQTEVE
+627 AQAKAELAQTETE

-661 LMKIK
+661 LAQAR
-666 SLVKQRIAELVQ
+666 SLVEQREAELVQ
-678 AKENVMKAQ
+678 VKEHHTKAQ
-687 TVVAQLKAAP
+687 AVVSQLKAAP

-710 KQMLLEKKEIL
+710 KQVLFEKQAVLKQAEA
-721 GREEVKLTVLKA
+721 KLTVLKA
-733 EQAEVTKQHQ
+733 EQAEVTNQYQ
-743 VLVKI
+743 VLVKT

-756 RQVKLSEQKAVIEKA
+756 RQVKLAEQKAVIEKA

-791 HKQATQSPVGIQS
+791 HKQATSLLVGSQS

-811 NYSTRFEKALP
+811 NYSAHFEKTLP
-822 STGEKGSILSAIGGL
+822 STGEKGSILSAIGSL
-837 LLVGFSFVGYKRK
+837 FLIGFSFVGYKRK

>member
-35 SQKTEVDQVQK
+35 PQKTEVDQVQK
-46 EVTQEDVTASQAKV
+46 EVTQADVTASQAKV
-60 TATNGAVKAQETT
+60 TAANGAVKAQETT

-87 ASTAQTNLSQ
+87 ASTAQTNFSN

-105 TPGNISRAEQ
+105 TPGNISKAEQ
-115 TVKNTQTAV
+115 TVKNTQRAV

-131 TASQAAQTQAQSS
+131 TASQAAQTQAQLS
-144 VSNQEKVM
+144 VSNQEKIT
-152 KQVQEAVKAKQGE
+152 KQAQEAVKAKQGE
-165 VSKAKEKVAEKQA
+165 VSKAQEKVAQKQA
-178 ILDGA
+178 ILDGT

-206 QKAQADLVEAKQAD
+206 QKAQADLVEAKQVD
-220 RKRASDLANVDKEVL
+220 QKRASDLANVDKEVL
-235 QAQITTGAY
+235 QAQITTGAS

-265 TVNLTKANHKVE
+265 TVDLTKANHKAE

-286 DYIAALRDYN
+286 DYIAALREYN

-325 QFKTNQDDSDL
+325 QFKANQDDSDL

-363 RAAFGTAKVEVSRGA
+363 RAVFGTAKVEVSKGA
-378 TEAVNEHVSTSATNG
+378 VEVVNEHVSTSATNG
-393 VKGHDRVNLDRV
+393 IKGHDRANLDRV

-434 SLRELKRLIYNNIL
+434 SQRELKRLIYNNIL

-504 YDKALTQPNTFDAKA
+504 YDKALTQPNTFDAKE
-519 LSNPFDSKEVL
+519 LSNPFDRQAVL
-530 ARQKAAQS
+530 AHQKVAQN

-553 QAKAETDYQ
+553 KAKAEIDYQ

-573 KRDSLKAETPLTPR
+573 KRDSLKAETPLTPA
-587 AEIALTKAQAI
+587 AETALTKAQAT
-598 LKVDEAENKAA
+598 LKADEEENKVA
-609 QEAVKQLN
+609 QEAVKQLT

-627 AQAKAELAQTEVE
+627 LQAKAELAQKETE
-640 LKALEAILSTEQF
+640 LKALEAILSTEQS
-653 TLAAKQAT
+653 TLAAKQTIFEQA
-661 LMKIK
+661 KANK
-666 SLVKQRIAELVQ
+666 AKAEIDYQ
-678 AKENVMKAQ
+678 KAKENFVKVQ

-697 AMLKQAQMAYRSA
+697 VMLKQAQMAYRSA

-721 GREEVKLTVLKA
+721 EREEAKLTVLKA
-733 EQAEVTKQHQ
+733 EQAEVTKQYQ
-743 VLVKI
+743 TLVKI
-748 YQAQLEAQ
+748 YQEQLEAE
-756 RQVKLSEQKAVIEKA
+756 RQIKLAEQKAVIEKA
-771 GGQAVPVFDETGKL
+771 GGQAIPVFDETGKL

-791 HKQATQSPVGIQS
+791 HKQATPLLVGSQL

-822 STGEKGSILSAIGGL
+822 STGEKASILSAIGGL
-837 LLVGFSFVGYKRK
+837 LLVGLSFMGTKRK